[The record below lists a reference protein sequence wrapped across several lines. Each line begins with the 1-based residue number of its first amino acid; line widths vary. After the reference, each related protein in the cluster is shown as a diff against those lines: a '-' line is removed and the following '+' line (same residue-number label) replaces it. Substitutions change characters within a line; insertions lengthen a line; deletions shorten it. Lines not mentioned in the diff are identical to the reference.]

1 MKKFF
6 RREYLAQFKA
16 KYKKVI
22 GAIAVIVFFVTIYAL
37 ILPALTLDSNAA
49 NQTPGINTKQSG
61 SVDDNT
67 TSTSFSTENSD
78 SQAVSETN
86 VSSQDEQLVTT
97 DTTLNADDKNYQV
110 TADITAEAKLPKSV
124 ALEVNQVKPEEDT
137 YQSKLQKIQ
146 DTLSLN
152 TVANIR
158 LYDIAFMQGD
168 AEVEPSASVKVTI
181 TQKDNFEANKDNLKV
196 VHIKTDGSTEVLD
209 AEVAGDGNQVTTV
222 TFNSDS
228 FSDFALVDTSTSNDS
243 ILNSNGSSTGTDV
256 DASVGSTTETE
267 TTSQSYTVTFY
278 NDDSEITSTQIE
290 AGTAL
295 TILPETP
302 FKSGY
307 RFDHWENAETH
318 ETVTADTIVTSNL
331 TVKAVFTKI
340 SIYTVTVNYYY
351 HNNSA
356 NQDVTFDKEIFQL
369 EERDTPYQITPPT
382 STEVKR
388 EENSTLTAD
397 AIYYPQEAV
406 IELKSGDLAI
416 KDELD
421 GNIDGKVTINLQ
433 YVPYTAE
440 YTVHY
445 MLKNLTGDDYTEIQS
460 VTNHGVLGSTVR
472 SQVLS
477 YDYATFEKTEAT
489 KLTQSQGQNLYVYY
503 TRNSYTLSYNTN
515 GGSYIPYLTGL
526 YESKVSLT
534 DNVPTKTG
542 YTFVGWHEKEDL
554 SDTAKTSGTI
564 TLNSDK
570 TLYAEWKANTVNY
583 TIKYYKEVYNNATRK
598 TSYVYDS
605 AVSASGEVGA
615 TVQADKAP
623 ALTTVPTGYERESA
637 HGMNANSNVTIAAD
651 GTSVLK
657 VYYSLIRYTLVF
669 NLNNDSVS
677 SVPSYIKGHNYVRKI
692 TVPMTSGVISVNG
705 KTYTNSDY
713 QIEDVVLGQD
723 ISDLWPSD
731 TSSTSPEVYDSQTI
745 HSYTIGGWSST
756 TYYYNRLYFDYW
768 SSGNGNNKTKRYELT
783 EDLVENANDNH
794 VVTYQAYWTPTGK
807 PASVEYWLQ
816 QADGSYTKSD
826 TYSQSFI
833 RTGELFAK
841 ELFGY
846 TYLGLNQVP
855 SGNYRP
861 SQTTTNPYVY
871 RFYYNRN
878 SYNIDYYY
886 GSKRLETKNVLYEA
900 DINSPT
906 YNYTPERPS
915 GIDADYTWG
924 GWYTDAGLTVPYTFD
939 TMPSHNLVLYAKW
952 VAPTFNVT
960 FDLNGGDGVAPT
972 TQEVEKHKTATSV
985 ADPSRRYYNFDSW
998 YTAKEGGERYD
1009 WSRPVTSD
1017 TTLYA
1022 HWSLKPLTYTVRY
1035 LDADNNNNQLAADK
1049 TVTSPA
1055 LNYQQVVSESAL
1067 AITGYR
1073 PDANSKSVV
1082 LDYDADNNIITFYY
1096 TKKSA
1101 QVSYRVDYVLKDN
1114 PTVKVAESKSVTVD
1128 GSTISV
1134 KESAVT
1140 VDKGYLASQLGTTLE
1155 QLDDYYALTDVESL
1169 TLTSSSDNNVI
1180 TFYYV
1185 PYNTAHITVNYL
1197 DMDGNPIVG
1206 QEPLNTT
1213 RKKPSQYT
1221 VTHKTIS
1228 GYTYAQSKDSNGDKN
1243 KVNYKID
1250 KGDNITINLYYQKDL
1265 YIEAVSKEKNYDDI
1279 ALENSGLTDLKD
1291 SYKELLETGDSLT
1304 EISFTGSQIDA
1315 GSSAVTPSIALVSS
1329 STGKA
1334 RNYYYN
1340 IIYVAGTLTVNKQ
1353 PVTVIVNGQDKEK
1366 TYDGVAESISYDDLV
1381 INDSSGLYKESDIRF
1396 TGDKTLSATD
1406 AGTYNLTLQGKF
1418 TNRNANFEV
1427 TFQVSDGRLLIKSRP
1442 VILTSATA
1450 EKGYDGMALTA
1461 QTVTASEP
1469 TADTGFVTGEGLLY
1483 DVTGSQ
1489 TATGP
1494 SDNTFTYTAMNTA
1507 TKLSNY
1513 DIATVYGRLTVT
1525 PTVNIQKTKTDWT
1538 AMTGGKFEISKWNGN
1553 TWTSIDGVSD
1563 LTITST
1569 DGVTIPVGLN
1579 TGRYRIT
1586 ETAAPDGYVI
1596 LDNSV
1601 YFAVTESQAENGQSS
1616 FAISLTDENGN
1627 TISSLENVKVLEG
1640 NSSYSTRIQI
1650 ANETGKALPHTG
1662 GSGRMFYVLVGLAL
1676 MLVTLAYRQYQK
1688 HRERSDLP

>member
-49 NQTPGINTKQSG
+49 NQTPGINTEQSG
-61 SVDDNT
+61 SVGDNT

-97 DTTLNADDKNYQV
+97 DKTLIADDKNYQV
-110 TADITAEAKLPKSV
+110 TADITAEAKLPESV

-388 EENSTLTAD
+388 EEDSTLTAD
-397 AIYYPQEAV
+397 AIYYSQEAV

-445 MLKNLTGDDYTEIQS
+445 MLKNLTDDDYTEIQS
-460 VTNHGVLGSTVR
+460 VTNHGVLGSTV
-472 SQVLS
+472 SPQVLS

-489 KLTQSQGQNLYVYY
+489 KLTQSQGQDLYVYY

-515 GGSYIPYLTGL
+515 GGSYIPYQTGL

-542 YTFVGWHEKEDL
+542 YTFVGWHEKKDL

-564 TLNSDK
+564 TLDSDK

-583 TIKYYKEVYNNATRK
+583 TINYYKEVYNNATRK

-605 AVSASGEVGA
+605 AVSASGKVGT
-615 TVQADKAP
+615 TVQANQAP

-637 HGMNANSNVTIAAD
+637 YGMNANSNVTIAAD

-657 VYYSLIRYTLVF
+657 VYYSLIRYTFVF
-669 NLNNDSVS
+669 NLNGTLFNVN
-677 SVPSYIKGHNYVRKI
+677 SYPVGS
-692 TVPMTSGVISVNG
+692 TSGSMTVNG
-705 KTYTNSDY
+705 TSYTSSQYRISN
-713 QIEDVVLGQD
+713 VVLGQD
-723 ISDLWPSD
+723 ISSQWP
-731 TSSTSPEVYDSQTI
+731 TSVNSVTSW
-745 HSYTIGGWSST
+745 GT
-756 TYYYNRLYFDYW
+756 TYQFKGWYN
-768 SSGNGNNKTKRYELT
+768 SSDRKFYVTKRYE
-783 EDLVENANDNH
+783 
-794 VVTYQAYWTPTGK
+794 VTKDMIEKGMNTNNEKTFVAYWQSGLSLYYVNYYLQDADNT
-807 PASVEYWLQ
+807 SV
-816 QADGSYTKSD
+816 YTNSS
-826 TYSQSFI
+826 YSQSLY
-833 RTGELFAK
+833 RSNDSL
-841 ELFGY
+841 
-846 TYLGLNQVP
+846 
-855 SGNYRP
+855 SGKDIDGFTLR
-861 SQTTTNPYVY
+861 TTTPVGYYSSGYRNDNGDNTNNYYY
-871 RFYYNRN
+871 RFYYDRN
-878 SYNIDYYY
+878 TYSIDYYY
-886 GSKRLETKNVLYEA
+886 NGSNINTISSIPFEQN
-900 DINSPT
+900 INSST

-972 TQEVEKHKTATSV
+972 KQEVEKYKTATSV
-985 ADPSRRYYNFDSW
+985 ADPSRQYYNFDGW

-1009 WSRPVTSD
+1009 WSQPVTSD

-1049 TVTSPA
+1049 TVTSSA
-1055 LNYQQVVSESAL
+1055 LNYQQVISESAL
-1067 AITGYR
+1067 AITGYH
-1073 PDANSKSVV
+1073 PDANSKSVE
-1082 LDYDADNNIITFYY
+1082 LDYDADHNIITFYY

-1101 QVSYRVDYVLKDN
+1101 QVSYCVDYVLKDN

-1140 VDKGYLASQLGTTLE
+1140 VDKGYLAKQLDTTPE

-1169 TLTSSSDNNVI
+1169 TLTSSSDKNVI

-1265 YIEAVSKEKNYDDI
+1265 YIEAVSKEKNYDGI

-1304 EISFTGSQIDA
+1304 GISFTGSQIDA

-1353 PVTVIVNGQDKEK
+1353 SVTVIVKGQDKEK

-1381 INDSSGLYKESDIRF
+1381 INDSSRLYKESDIRF

-1418 TNRNANFEV
+1418 TNSNANFEV
-1427 TFQVSDGRLLIKSRP
+1427 TFQVSDGRLLIKPRP

-1489 TATGP
+1489 TDTGS
-1494 SDNTFTYTAMNTA
+1494 SDNTFTYTAMNAA

-1538 AMTGGKFEISKWNGN
+1538 ALTGGKFEISKWNGN

-1596 LDNSV
+1596 LDSSV

-1627 TISSLENVKVLEG
+1627 TISSLENVKVLKG

>member
-49 NQTPGINTKQSG
+49 NQTPGINTEQSG
-61 SVDDNT
+61 SVGDNT

-97 DTTLNADDKNYQV
+97 DKTLIADDKNYQV
-110 TADITAEAKLPKSV
+110 TADITAEAKLPESV

-181 TQKDNFEANKDNLKV
+181 TQKDNFETNKDNLKV

-228 FSDFALVDTSTSNDS
+228 FSDFALVDTSTSDDS
-243 ILNSNGSSTGTDV
+243 ILNSSSTGTDV
-256 DASVGSTTETE
+256 DASVESTTETE

-290 AGTAL
+290 AGKAL

-331 TVKAVFTKI
+331 TVKAVFTEI

-356 NQDVTFDKEIFQL
+356 NQDITFDKEIFQL

-388 EENSTLTAD
+388 EKDSILTAD

-445 MLKNLTGDDYTEIQS
+445 MLKNLTDDDYTEIQS

-542 YTFVGWHEKEDL
+542 YTFVGWHEKKDL

-564 TLNSDK
+564 TLDSDK

-583 TIKYYKEVYNNATRK
+583 TINYYKEVYNNATRK

-605 AVSASGEVGA
+605 AVSASGKVGT
-615 TVQADKAP
+615 TVQAGEAP
-623 ALTTVPTGYERESA
+623 ALKTVPTGYKRESA
-637 HGMNANSNVTIAAD
+637 YGMNANSNVTIAAD

-657 VYYSLIRYTLVF
+657 VYYSLIRYTFVF
-669 NLNNDSVS
+669 NLNGTLLNVN
-677 SVPSYIKGHNYVRKI
+677 SYPVGS
-692 TVPMTSGVISVNG
+692 TSGSMTVNG
-705 KTYTNSDY
+705 TSYTSSQYRISN
-713 QIEDVVLGQD
+713 VVLGQD
-723 ISDLWPSD
+723 ISSQWP
-731 TSSTSPEVYDSQTI
+731 TSVNSVTSW
-745 HSYTIGGWSST
+745 GT
-756 TYYYNRLYFDYW
+756 TYQFKGWYN
-768 SSGNGNNKTKRYELT
+768 SSDGIFYVTKRYE
-783 EDLVENANDNH
+783 
-794 VVTYQAYWTPTGK
+794 VTKDMIEKGMNTNNEKTFVAYWQSGLSLYYVNYYLQDADNT
-807 PASVEYWLQ
+807 SV
-816 QADGSYTKSD
+816 YTNSS
-826 TYSQSFI
+826 YSQSLY
-833 RTGELFAK
+833 RS
-841 ELFGY
+841 
-846 TYLGLNQVP
+846 NDSV
-855 SGNYRP
+855 SGKDIDGFTLR
-861 SQTTTNPYVY
+861 TTTPVGYYNSGYRNDNGYNTNNYYY
-871 RFYYNRN
+871 RFYYDRN
-878 SYNIDYYY
+878 TYSIDYYY
-886 GSKRLETKNVLYEA
+886 NGSNINTISSIPFEQN
-900 DINSPT
+900 INSST

-985 ADPSRRYYNFDSW
+985 ADPSRRYYNFDGW

-1035 LDADNNNNQLAADK
+1035 LDSDNKNNQLAADK

-1055 LNYQQVVSESAL
+1055 LNYKQVVSESAL
-1067 AITGYR
+1067 AITGYH
-1073 PDANSKSVV
+1073 PDASSKSVE
-1082 LDYDADNNIITFYY
+1082 LDYDADHNIITFYY

-1140 VDKGYLASQLGTTLE
+1140 VDKGYLAKQLDTTPE

-1169 TLTSSSDNNVI
+1169 TLTSSSDKNVI

-1185 PYNTAHITVNYL
+1185 PYDTAHITVNYL

-1228 GYTYAQSKDSNGDKN
+1228 GYTYAKSEDSNGDKN

-1265 YIEAVSKEKNYDDI
+1265 YIEAVSKEKNYDGI

-1304 EISFTGSQIDA
+1304 GISFTGSQIDA
-1315 GSSAVTPSIALVSS
+1315 GSSAVTPKIALVSS

-1340 IIYVAGTLTVNKQ
+1340 IIYVAGTLTVK
-1353 PVTVIVNGQDKEK
+1353 P
-1366 TYDGVAESISYDDLV
+1366 
-1381 INDSSGLYKESDIRF
+1381 
-1396 TGDKTLSATD
+1396 
-1406 AGTYNLTLQGKF
+1406 
-1418 TNRNANFEV
+1418 
-1427 TFQVSDGRLLIKSRP
+1427 RP

-1469 TADTGFVTGEGLLY
+1469 TTDTGFVTGEGLLY

-1489 TATGP
+1489 TATSS
-1494 SDNTFTYTAMNTA
+1494 SDNTFTYTAMNAA

-1538 AMTGGKFEISKWNGN
+1538 ALTGGKFEISKWNGN

-1596 LDNSV
+1596 LDSSV

-1627 TISSLENVKVLEG
+1627 TISSLENVKVLKG

>member
-6 RREYLAQFKA
+6 RREYLVQFKA

-22 GAIAVIVFFVTIYAL
+22 GAIAVIVVFVTTYAL

-49 NQTPGINTKQSG
+49 NQTPGINTEQSG

-67 TSTSFSTENSD
+67 TSTENSD

-97 DTTLNADDKNYQV
+97 DTTLIADDKNYQV
-110 TADITAEAKLPKSV
+110 TADITAEAKLPESV
-124 ALEVNQVKPEEDT
+124 ALEVNQVKPEDDT

-181 TQKDNFEANKDNLKV
+181 TQKDSFEANKDNLKV

-228 FSDFALVDTSTSNDS
+228 FSDFALVDTSTSDDS
-243 ILNSNGSSTGTDV
+243 ILNSSSTGTDV
-256 DASVGSTTETE
+256 DASVESTTETE

-318 ETVTADTIVTSNL
+318 ETVTADTIVTSDL
-331 TVKAVFTKI
+331 TVKAVFTEI

-388 EENSTLTAD
+388 EEDSTLTAD

-440 YTVHY
+440 YTVYY

-460 VTNHGVLGSTVR
+460 VTNHGVLGSTV
-472 SQVLS
+472 SPQVLS
-477 YDYATFEKTEAT
+477 YDYAIFEKTEAT

-515 GGSYIPYLTGL
+515 GGSYIPYQTGL

-564 TLNSDK
+564 TLDSDK

-583 TIKYYKEVYNNATRK
+583 TINYYKEVYNNATGT

-605 AVSASGEVGA
+605 AVSASGKVGA
-615 TVQADKAP
+615 TVQADEAP
-623 ALTTVPTGYERESA
+623 DLTTVPTGYERESA
-637 HGMNANSNVTIAAD
+637 YGMNANSNVTIAAD

-657 VYYSLIRYTLVF
+657 VYYSLVRYTFVF
-669 NLNNDSVS
+669 NLNGTLLNVN
-677 SVPSYIKGHNYVRKI
+677 SYQVGS
-692 TVPMTSGVISVNG
+692 TSGSMTVNG
-705 KTYTNSDY
+705 TSYTSSQYRISN
-713 QIEDVVLGQD
+713 VVLGQD
-723 ISDLWPSD
+723 ISSQWP
-731 TSSTSPEVYDSQTI
+731 TSVNSVTS
-745 HSYTIGGWSST
+745 GRT
-756 TYYYNRLYFDYW
+756 TYQFKGWYN
-768 SSGNGNNKTKRYELT
+768 SSDRIFYVTKRYE
-783 EDLVENANDNH
+783 
-794 VVTYQAYWTPTGK
+794 VTKDMIEKGMNTNNEKTFVAYWQSGLSLYYVNYYLQDADNT
-807 PASVEYWLQ
+807 SV
-816 QADGSYTKSD
+816 YTNSS
-826 TYSQSFI
+826 YSQSLY
-833 RTGELFAK
+833 RSNDSL
-841 ELFGY
+841 
-846 TYLGLNQVP
+846 
-855 SGNYRP
+855 SGKDIDGFTLR
-861 SQTTTNPYVY
+861 TTTPAGYYSSGYWNDNGYNTNNYYY
-871 RFYYNRN
+871 RFYYDRN
-878 SYNIDYYY
+878 TYSIDYYY
-886 GSKRLETKNVLYEA
+886 NGSNINTISSIPFEQN
-900 DINSPT
+900 INSST

-972 TQEVEKHKTATSV
+972 TQEVEKYKTATSV
-985 ADPSRRYYNFDSW
+985 ADPSRQYYNFDGW

-1009 WSRPVTSD
+1009 WSQPVTSD

-1101 QVSYRVDYVLKDN
+1101 QVSYRVDYVLQDN

-1140 VDKGYLASQLGTTLE
+1140 VDKGYLASQLGTMPE

-1185 PYNTAHITVNYL
+1185 PYDTAHITVNYL

-1206 QEPLNTT
+1206 QAPLNTT

-1228 GYTYAQSKDSNGDKN
+1228 GYTYAQSEDSNGDKN

-1265 YIEAVSKEKNYDDI
+1265 YIEAVSKEKNYDGI

-1291 SYKELLETGDSLT
+1291 SYKELLETDDSLT
-1304 EISFTGSQIDA
+1304 GISFTGSQIDA

-1418 TNRNANFEV
+1418 TNSNANFEV
-1427 TFQVSDGRLLIKSRP
+1427 TFQVSDGRLLIKPRP

-1489 TATGP
+1489 TATGS
-1494 SDNTFTYTAMNTA
+1494 SDNTFTYTAMNAA

-1513 DIATVYGRLTVT
+1513 NIATVYGRLTVT

-1538 AMTGGKFEISKWNGN
+1538 ALTGGKFEISNWNGN

-1627 TISSLENVKVLEG
+1627 TISNLENVKVLEG

-1662 GSGRMFYVLVGLAL
+1662 GSGRMFYVLAGLAL

>member
-49 NQTPGINTKQSG
+49 NQTPGINTEQSG

-67 TSTSFSTENSD
+67 TSTSLSTENSD

-97 DTTLNADDKNYQV
+97 DTTLIADNKNYQV
-110 TADITAEAKLPKSV
+110 TADITAEAKLPESV
-124 ALEVNQVKPEEDT
+124 ALEVNQVKPEDDT

-146 DTLSLN
+146 DTLPLN

-228 FSDFALVDTSTSNDS
+228 FSDFALVDTSTSDDS

-318 ETVTADTIVTSNL
+318 ETVTADTIVTSDL
-331 TVKAVFTKI
+331 TVKAVFTEI

-388 EENSTLTAD
+388 EEDSTLTAD

-445 MLKNLTGDDYTEIQS
+445 MLKNLTDDDYTEIQS

-472 SQVLS
+472 PQVLS
-477 YDYATFEKTEAT
+477 YDYAIFEKTEAT

-564 TLNSDK
+564 TLDSDK

-583 TIKYYKEVYNNATRK
+583 TINYYKEVYNNATRK

-605 AVSASGEVGA
+605 AVSASGKVGT
-615 TVQADKAP
+615 TVQADQAP
-623 ALTTVPTGYERESA
+623 ALTTVPTGYKRESA
-637 HGMNANSNVTIAAD
+637 YGMNANSNVTIAAD

-657 VYYSLIRYTLVF
+657 VYYSLVRYTFVF
-669 NLNNDSVS
+669 NLNGTLLNVN
-677 SVPSYIKGHNYVRKI
+677 SYPVGS
-692 TVPMTSGVISVNG
+692 TSGSMTVNG
-705 KTYTNSDY
+705 TSYTSSQYRISN
-713 QIEDVVLGQD
+713 VVLGQD
-723 ISDLWPSD
+723 ISSQWP
-731 TSSTSPEVYDSQTI
+731 TSVNSVTS
-745 HSYTIGGWSST
+745 GKT
-756 TYYYNRLYFDYW
+756 TYQFKGWYN
-768 SSGNGNNKTKRYELT
+768 SSDRIFYVTKRYE
-783 EDLVENANDNH
+783 
-794 VVTYQAYWTPTGK
+794 VTKDMIEKGMNTNNEKTFVAYWQSGLSLYYVNYYLQDAHNT
-807 PASVEYWLQ
+807 SV
-816 QADGSYTKSD
+816 YTNSL
-826 TYSQSFI
+826 YSQSFY
-833 RTGELFAK
+833 RSNDSL
-841 ELFGY
+841 
-846 TYLGLNQVP
+846 
-855 SGNYRP
+855 SGKNIDGFTLR
-861 SQTTTNPYVY
+861 TTTPVGYYSSGYGNDNGYNTNNYYY
-871 RFYYNRN
+871 RFYYDRN
-878 SYNIDYYY
+878 TYSIDYYY
-886 GSKRLETKNVLYEA
+886 NGSNINTISRIPFEQN
-900 DINSPT
+900 INSST

-972 TQEVEKHKTATSV
+972 TQEVKKYKTATSV
-985 ADPSRRYYNFDSW
+985 ADPSRQYYNFDGW

-1009 WSRPVTSD
+1009 WSQPVTSD

-1049 TVTSPA
+1049 TVTSSA
-1055 LNYQQVVSESAL
+1055 LNYQQVISESAL

-1128 GSTISV
+1128 GSTISI

-1140 VDKGYLASQLGTTLE
+1140 VDKGYLAKQLDTTPE
-1155 QLDDYYALTDVESL
+1155 QLDDYYALTDVERL

-1185 PYNTAHITVNYL
+1185 PYDTAHITVNYL

-1228 GYTYAQSKDSNGDKN
+1228 GYTYAQSEDSNGDKN

-1265 YIEAVSKEKNYDDI
+1265 YIEAVSKEKNYDGI
-1279 ALENSGLTDLKD
+1279 ALENSGLADLKD
-1291 SYKELLETGDSLT
+1291 SYKELLETDDSLT
-1304 EISFTGSQIDA
+1304 GISFTGSQIDA

-1353 PVTVIVNGQDKEK
+1353 SVTVIVNGQDKEK

-1418 TNRNANFEV
+1418 TNSNANFEV
-1427 TFQVSDGRLLIKSRP
+1427 TFQVSDGRLLIKPRP

-1461 QTVTASEP
+1461 QTVTASEL

-1489 TATGP
+1489 TATGS
-1494 SDNTFTYTAMNTA
+1494 SDNTFTYTAMNAA

-1538 AMTGGKFEISKWNGN
+1538 ALTGGKFEISKWNGN

-1601 YFAVTESQAENGQSS
+1601 YFAVTESQTENGQSS

>member
-49 NQTPGINTKQSG
+49 NQTPGINTEQSG

-67 TSTSFSTENSD
+67 TSTSLSTENSD

-97 DTTLNADDKNYQV
+97 DTTLIADDKNYQV
-110 TADITAEAKLPKSV
+110 TADITAEAKLPESV
-124 ALEVNQVKPEEDT
+124 ALEVNQVKPEDDT

-146 DTLSLN
+146 DTLPLN

-228 FSDFALVDTSTSNDS
+228 FSDFALVDTSTSDDS

-318 ETVTADTIVTSNL
+318 ETVTADTIVTSDL
-331 TVKAVFTKI
+331 TVKAVFTEI

-388 EENSTLTAD
+388 EEDSTLTAD

-445 MLKNLTGDDYTEIQS
+445 MLKNLTDDDYTEIQS

-472 SQVLS
+472 PQVLS
-477 YDYATFEKTEAT
+477 YDYAIFEKTEAT

-564 TLNSDK
+564 TLDSDK

-583 TIKYYKEVYNNATRK
+583 TINYYKEVYNNATRK

-605 AVSASGEVGA
+605 AVSASGKVGT
-615 TVQADKAP
+615 TVQADQAP
-623 ALTTVPTGYERESA
+623 ALTTVPTGYKRESA
-637 HGMNANSNVTIAAD
+637 YGMNANSNVTIAAD

-657 VYYSLIRYTLVF
+657 VYYSLIRYTFVF
-669 NLNNDSVS
+669 NLNGTLLDVN
-677 SVPSYIKGHNYVRKI
+677 SYPVGS
-692 TVPMTSGVISVNG
+692 TSGSMTVNG
-705 KTYTNSDY
+705 TSYTSSQYRISN
-713 QIEDVVLGQD
+713 VVLGQD
-723 ISDLWPSD
+723 ISSQWP
-731 TSSTSPEVYDSQTI
+731 TSVNSVTS
-745 HSYTIGGWSST
+745 GKT
-756 TYYYNRLYFDYW
+756 TYQFKGWYN
-768 SSGNGNNKTKRYELT
+768 SSDRIFYVTKRYE
-783 EDLVENANDNH
+783 
-794 VVTYQAYWTPTGK
+794 VTKDMIEKGMNTNNEKTFVAYWQSGLSLYYVNYYLQDAHNT
-807 PASVEYWLQ
+807 SV
-816 QADGSYTKSD
+816 YTNSL
-826 TYSQSFI
+826 YSQSFY
-833 RTGELFAK
+833 RSNDSL
-841 ELFGY
+841 
-846 TYLGLNQVP
+846 
-855 SGNYRP
+855 SGKNIDGFTLR
-861 SQTTTNPYVY
+861 TTTPVGYYSSGYGNDNGYNTNNYYY
-871 RFYYNRN
+871 RFYYDRN
-878 SYNIDYYY
+878 TYSIDYYY
-886 GSKRLETKNVLYEA
+886 NGSNINTISRIPFEQN
-900 DINSPT
+900 INSST

-972 TQEVEKHKTATSV
+972 TQEVKKYKTATSV
-985 ADPSRRYYNFDSW
+985 ADPSRQYYNFDGW

-1009 WSRPVTSD
+1009 WSQPVTSD

-1049 TVTSPA
+1049 TVTSSA
-1055 LNYQQVVSESAL
+1055 LNYQQVISESAL

-1101 QVSYRVDYVLKDN
+1101 QVFYRVDYVLKDN

-1140 VDKGYLASQLGTTLE
+1140 VDKGYLAKQLDTTPE
-1155 QLDDYYALTDVESL
+1155 QLDDYYALTDVERL

-1185 PYNTAHITVNYL
+1185 PYDTAHITVNYL

-1265 YIEAVSKEKNYDDI
+1265 YIEAVSKEKNYDGI

-1291 SYKELLETGDSLT
+1291 SYKELLETDDSLT
-1304 EISFTGSQIDA
+1304 GISFTGSQIDA

-1353 PVTVIVNGQDKEK
+1353 SVTVIVNGQDKEK

-1418 TNRNANFEV
+1418 TNSNANFEV
-1427 TFQVSDGRLLIKSRP
+1427 TFQVSDGRLLIKPRP

-1489 TATGP
+1489 TATGS
-1494 SDNTFTYTAMNTA
+1494 SDNTFTYTAMNAA

-1538 AMTGGKFEISKWNGN
+1538 ALTGGKFEISKWNGN

-1596 LDNSV
+1596 LDSSV
-1601 YFAVTESQAENGQSS
+1601 YFAVTESQTENGQSS

>member
-49 NQTPGINTKQSG
+49 NQTPGINTEQSG

-388 EENSTLTAD
+388 EKDSILTAD

-445 MLKNLTGDDYTEIQS
+445 MLKNLTDDDYTEIQS

-542 YTFVGWHEKEDL
+542 YTFVGWHEKKDL

-564 TLNSDK
+564 TLDSDK

-583 TIKYYKEVYNNATRK
+583 TINYYKEVYNNATRK

-605 AVSASGEVGA
+605 AVSASGKVGT
-615 TVQADKAP
+615 TVQAGEAP
-623 ALTTVPTGYERESA
+623 ALKTVPTGYKRESSY
-637 HGMNANSNVTIAAD
+637 GMNANSNVTIAAD

-657 VYYSLIRYTLVF
+657 VYYSLIRYTFVF
-669 NLNNDSVS
+669 NLNGTLLNVN
-677 SVPSYIKGHNYVRKI
+677 SYPVGS
-692 TVPMTSGVISVNG
+692 TSGSMTVNG
-705 KTYTNSDY
+705 TSYTSSQYRISN
-713 QIEDVVLGQD
+713 VVLGQD
-723 ISDLWPSD
+723 ISSQWP
-731 TSSTSPEVYDSQTI
+731 TSVNSVTSW
-745 HSYTIGGWSST
+745 GT
-756 TYYYNRLYFDYW
+756 TYQFKGWYN
-768 SSGNGNNKTKRYELT
+768 SSDGIFYVTKRYE
-783 EDLVENANDNH
+783 
-794 VVTYQAYWTPTGK
+794 VTKDMIEKGMNTNNEKTFVAYWQSGLSLYYVNYYLQDADNT
-807 PASVEYWLQ
+807 SV
-816 QADGSYTKSD
+816 YTNSS
-826 TYSQSFI
+826 YSQSLY
-833 RTGELFAK
+833 RS
-841 ELFGY
+841 
-846 TYLGLNQVP
+846 NDSV
-855 SGNYRP
+855 SGKDIDGFTLR
-861 SQTTTNPYVY
+861 TTTPVGYYNSGYRNDNGYNTNNYYY
-871 RFYYNRN
+871 RFYYDRN
-878 SYNIDYYY
+878 TYSIDYYY
-886 GSKRLETKNVLYEA
+886 NGSNINTISSIPFEQN
-900 DINSPT
+900 INSST

-985 ADPSRRYYNFDSW
+985 ADPSRRYYNFDGW

-1035 LDADNNNNQLAADK
+1035 LDSDNKNNQLAADK

-1055 LNYQQVVSESAL
+1055 LNYKQVVSESAL
-1067 AITGYR
+1067 AITGYH
-1073 PDANSKSVV
+1073 PDASSKSVE
-1082 LDYDADNNIITFYY
+1082 LDYDADHNIITFYY

-1140 VDKGYLASQLGTTLE
+1140 VDKGYLAKQLDTTPE

-1169 TLTSSSDNNVI
+1169 TLTSSSDKNVI

-1185 PYNTAHITVNYL
+1185 PYDTAHITVNYL

-1228 GYTYAQSKDSNGDKN
+1228 GYTYAKSEDSNGDKN

-1265 YIEAVSKEKNYDDI
+1265 YIEAVSKEKNYDGI

-1304 EISFTGSQIDA
+1304 GISFTGSQIDA
-1315 GSSAVTPSIALVSS
+1315 GSSAVTPKIALVSS

-1353 PVTVIVNGQDKEK
+1353 SVTVIVNGQDKEK
-1366 TYDGVAESISYDDLV
+1366 TYDGVAKSISYDDLV

-1418 TNRNANFEV
+1418 TNSNANFEV
-1427 TFQVSDGRLLIKSRP
+1427 TFQVSDGRLLIKPRP

-1489 TATGP
+1489 TATGS
-1494 SDNTFTYTAMNTA
+1494 SDNTFTYTAMNAA

-1538 AMTGGKFEISKWNGN
+1538 ALTGGKFEISKWNGN

>member
-22 GAIAVIVFFVTIYAL
+22 GAIAVIVVFVTTYAL

-49 NQTPGINTKQSG
+49 NQTPGINTEQSG

-67 TSTSFSTENSD
+67 TSTSLSTENSD

-97 DTTLNADDKNYQV
+97 DTTLIADDKNYQV
-110 TADITAEAKLPKSV
+110 TADITAEAKLPESV
-124 ALEVNQVKPEEDT
+124 ALEVNQVKPEDDT

-146 DTLSLN
+146 DTLPLN

-228 FSDFALVDTSTSNDS
+228 FSDFALVDTSTSDDS

-318 ETVTADTIVTSNL
+318 ETVTADTIVTSDL
-331 TVKAVFTKI
+331 TVKAVFTEI

-388 EENSTLTAD
+388 EEDSTLTAD

-445 MLKNLTGDDYTEIQS
+445 MLKNLTDDDYTEIQS
-460 VTNHGVLGSTVR
+460 VTNHGVLGSTV
-472 SQVLS
+472 SPQVLS
-477 YDYATFEKTEAT
+477 YDYAIFEKTEAT

-564 TLNSDK
+564 TLDSDK

-583 TIKYYKEVYNNATRK
+583 TINYYKEVYNNATRK

-605 AVSASGEVGA
+605 AVSASGKVGT
-615 TVQADKAP
+615 TVQADQAP
-623 ALTTVPTGYERESA
+623 ALTTVPTGYKRESA
-637 HGMNANSNVTIAAD
+637 YGMNANSNVTIAAD

-657 VYYSLIRYTLVF
+657 VYYSLVRYTFVF
-669 NLNNDSVS
+669 NLNGTLLDVN
-677 SVPSYIKGHNYVRKI
+677 SYQVGS
-692 TVPMTSGVISVNG
+692 TSGSMTVNG
-705 KTYTNSDY
+705 TSYTSSQYRISN
-713 QIEDVVLGQD
+713 VVLGQD
-723 ISDLWPSD
+723 ISSQWP
-731 TSSTSPEVYDSQTI
+731 TSVNSVTS
-745 HSYTIGGWSST
+745 GKT
-756 TYYYNRLYFDYW
+756 TYQFKGWYNSSDRIYYV
-768 SSGNGNNKTKRYELT
+768 TKRYE
-783 EDLVENANDNH
+783 
-794 VVTYQAYWTPTGK
+794 VTKDMIEKGMNTNNEKTFVAYWQSGLSLYYVNYYLQDAHNT
-807 PASVEYWLQ
+807 SV
-816 QADGSYTKSD
+816 YTNSL
-826 TYSQSFI
+826 YSQSFY
-833 RTGELFAK
+833 RSNDSL
-841 ELFGY
+841 
-846 TYLGLNQVP
+846 
-855 SGNYRP
+855 SGKNIDGFTLR
-861 SQTTTNPYVY
+861 TTTPAGYYSSGYGNDNGYNTNNYYY
-871 RFYYNRN
+871 RFYYDRN
-878 SYNIDYYY
+878 TYSIDYYY
-886 GSKRLETKNVLYEA
+886 NGSNINTISRIPFEQN
-900 DINSPT
+900 INSST

-972 TQEVEKHKTATSV
+972 TQEVKKYKTATSV
-985 ADPSRRYYNFDSW
+985 ADPSRQYYNFDGW

-1009 WSRPVTSD
+1009 WSQPVTSD

-1067 AITGYR
+1067 AITGYH

-1128 GSTISV
+1128 GSTILV

-1291 SYKELLETGDSLT
+1291 SYKDLLETGDSLT
-1304 EISFTGSQIDA
+1304 GISFTGSQIDA

-1427 TFQVSDGRLLIKSRP
+1427 TFQVSDGRLLIKPRP

-1461 QTVTASEP
+1461 RTVTASEP

>member
-22 GAIAVIVFFVTIYAL
+22 GAIAVIVVFVTTYAL

-49 NQTPGINTKQSG
+49 NQTPGINTEQSG

-67 TSTSFSTENSD
+67 TSTSLSTENSD

-97 DTTLNADDKNYQV
+97 DTTLIADDKNYQV
-110 TADITAEAKLPKSV
+110 TADITAEAKLPESV
-124 ALEVNQVKPEEDT
+124 ALEVNQVKPEDDT

-146 DTLSLN
+146 DTLPLN

-228 FSDFALVDTSTSNDS
+228 FSDFALVDTSTSDDS

-318 ETVTADTIVTSNL
+318 ETVTADTIVTSDL
-331 TVKAVFTKI
+331 TVKAVFTEI

-388 EENSTLTAD
+388 EEDSTLTAD

-445 MLKNLTGDDYTEIQS
+445 MLKNLTDDDYTEIQS

-472 SQVLS
+472 PQVLS
-477 YDYATFEKTEAT
+477 YDYAIFEKTEAT

-564 TLNSDK
+564 TLDSDK

-583 TIKYYKEVYNNATRK
+583 TINYYKEVYNNATRK

-605 AVSASGEVGA
+605 AVSASGKVGT
-615 TVQADKAP
+615 TVQADQAP
-623 ALTTVPTGYERESA
+623 ALTTVPTGYKRESA
-637 HGMNANSNVTIAAD
+637 YGMNANSNVTIAAD

-657 VYYSLIRYTLVF
+657 VYYSLVRYTFVF
-669 NLNNDSVS
+669 NLNGTLLDVNSNQVGS
-677 SVPSYIKGHNYVRKI
+677 
-692 TVPMTSGVISVNG
+692 TSGSMTVNG
-705 KTYTNSDY
+705 TSYTSSQYRISN
-713 QIEDVVLGQD
+713 VVLGQD
-723 ISDLWPSD
+723 ISSQWP
-731 TSSTSPEVYDSQTI
+731 TSVNSVTS
-745 HSYTIGGWSST
+745 GKT
-756 TYYYNRLYFDYW
+756 TYQFKGWYNSSDRIYYV
-768 SSGNGNNKTKRYELT
+768 TKRYE
-783 EDLVENANDNH
+783 
-794 VVTYQAYWTPTGK
+794 VTKDMIEKGMNTNNEKTFVAYWQSGLSLYYVNYYLQDAHNT
-807 PASVEYWLQ
+807 SV
-816 QADGSYTKSD
+816 YTNSS
-826 TYSQSFI
+826 YSQS
-833 RTGELFAK
+833 L
-841 ELFGY
+841 
-846 TYLGLNQVP
+846 YLSNGSLR
-855 SGNYRP
+855 GKDIDGFTLR
-861 SQTTTNPYVY
+861 TTTPKGYYNSGYQDDNGYNTNNYYY
-871 RFYYNRN
+871 RFYYDRN
-878 SYNIDYYY
+878 TYSIDYYY
-886 GSKRLETKNVLYEA
+886 NGSNINTISSIPFEQN
-900 DINSPT
+900 INSST

-972 TQEVEKHKTATSV
+972 TQEVEKYKTATSV
-985 ADPSRRYYNFDSW
+985 ADPSRQYYNFDGW

-1009 WSRPVTSD
+1009 WSQPVTSD

-1055 LNYQQVVSESAL
+1055 LNYQQVISESAL

-1128 GSTISV
+1128 GSTILV

-1265 YIEAVSKEKNYDDI
+1265 YIEAVSKEKNYDGI

-1291 SYKELLETGDSLT
+1291 SYKDLLETGDSLT
-1304 EISFTGSQIDA
+1304 GISFTGSQIDA

-1418 TNRNANFEV
+1418 TNSNANFEV
-1427 TFQVSDGRLLIKSRP
+1427 TFQVSDGRLLIKPRP

-1461 QTVTASEP
+1461 RTVTASEP
-1469 TADTGFVTGEGLLY
+1469 TADKGFVTGEGLLY

-1489 TATGP
+1489 TATGS

-1538 AMTGGKFEISKWNGN
+1538 ALTGGKFEISKWNGN

>member
-22 GAIAVIVFFVTIYAL
+22 GAIAVIVVFVTTYAL

-49 NQTPGINTKQSG
+49 NQTPGINTEQSG

-67 TSTSFSTENSD
+67 TSTSLSTENSD

-97 DTTLNADDKNYQV
+97 DTTLIADDKNYQV
-110 TADITAEAKLPKSV
+110 TADITAEAKLPESV
-124 ALEVNQVKPEEDT
+124 ALEVNQVKPEDDT

-181 TQKDNFEANKDNLKV
+181 TQKDSFEANKDNLKV

-228 FSDFALVDTSTSNDS
+228 FSDFALVDTSTSDDS

-256 DASVGSTTETE
+256 DASVESTTETE

-318 ETVTADTIVTSNL
+318 ETVTADTIVTSDL
-331 TVKAVFTKI
+331 TVKAVFTEI

-388 EENSTLTAD
+388 EEDSTLTAD

-460 VTNHGVLGSTVR
+460 VINHGVLGSTV
-472 SQVLS
+472 SPQVLS
-477 YDYATFEKTEAT
+477 YDYAIFEKTEAT

-515 GGSYIPYLTGL
+515 GGSHIPYQTGL

-564 TLNSDK
+564 TLDSDK

-583 TIKYYKEVYNNATRK
+583 TINYYKEVYNNATGT

-605 AVSASGEVGA
+605 AVSASGKVGT
-615 TVQADKAP
+615 TVQADEAP

-637 HGMNANSNVTIAAD
+637 YGMNANSNVTIAAD

-657 VYYSLIRYTLVF
+657 VYYSLVRYTFVF
-669 NLNNDSVS
+669 NLNG
-677 SVPSYIKGHNYVRKI
+677 PYY
-692 TVPMTSGVISVNG
+692 
-705 KTYTNSDY
+705 YTNGFSTGRISKNGSDY
-713 QIEDVVLGQD
+713 YNSNYTIQNVVLGQD
-723 ISDLWPSD
+723 ISSQWPSGDDVTD
-731 TSSTSPEVYDSQTI
+731 TYNYYSFV
-745 HSYTIGGWSST
+745 GWSSNT
-756 TYYYNRLYFDYW
+756 TTVLFVTRRHEVTEDMILGADSSNRKTYTANWQTGLITKQVDYYLQSANDPNVYELSSKYSQFYNSQANTMLNPKNIAGFTITETPSGYSNSTGYYYGSTY
-768 SSGNGNNKTKRYELT
+768 
-783 EDLVENANDNH
+783 
-794 VVTYQAYWTPTGK
+794 VV
-807 PASVEYWLQ
+807 
-816 QADGSYTKSD
+816 DH
-826 TYSQSFI
+826 
-833 RTGELFAK
+833 
-841 ELFGY
+841 
-846 TYLGLNQVP
+846 
-855 SGNYRP
+855 
-861 SQTTTNPYVY
+861 Y
-871 RFYYNRN
+871 RFYYTRN
-878 SYNIDYYY
+878 TYSIDYYN
-886 GSKRLETKNVLYEA
+886 GSNINTISSIPFEQN
-900 DINSPT
+900 INSST

-972 TQEVEKHKTATSV
+972 TQEVEKYKTATSV
-985 ADPSRRYYNFDSW
+985 ADPSRQYYNFDGW

-1009 WSRPVTSD
+1009 WSQPVTSD
-1017 TTLYA
+1017 TKLYA

-1049 TVTSPA
+1049 TVTGPA

-1073 PDANSKSVV
+1073 PDVNSKSVV

-1101 QVSYRVDYVLKDN
+1101 QVSYRVDYVLQDN

-1140 VDKGYLASQLGTTLE
+1140 VDKDYLAKQLDMTPE

-1185 PYNTAHITVNYL
+1185 PYDTAHITVNYL

-1228 GYTYAQSKDSNGDKN
+1228 GYTYAQSEDSNGDKN

-1265 YIEAVSKEKNYDDI
+1265 YIEAVSKEKNYDGI

-1291 SYKELLETGDSLT
+1291 SYKDLLETDDSLT
-1304 EISFTGSQIDA
+1304 GISFTGSQIDA

-1418 TNRNANFEV
+1418 TNSNANFEV
-1427 TFQVSDGRLLIKSRP
+1427 TFQVSDGRLLIKPRP
-1442 VILTSATA
+1442 VILTSETA

-1489 TATGP
+1489 TATGS
-1494 SDNTFTYTAMNTA
+1494 SDNTFTYAAMNTA

-1525 PTVNIQKTKTDWT
+1525 PTVNIQKTKTNWT
-1538 AMTGGKFEISKWNGN
+1538 ALTGGKFEISKWNGN

-1563 LTITST
+1563 LIITST

-1579 TGRYRIT
+1579 TGCYRIT

-1627 TISSLENVKVLEG
+1627 TISNLENVKVLEG

-1662 GSGRMFYVLVGLAL
+1662 GSGRMFYMLVGLAL

>member
-22 GAIAVIVFFVTIYAL
+22 GAIAVIVVFVTTYAL

-49 NQTPGINTKQSG
+49 NQMPGINTEQSG
-61 SVDDNT
+61 SVDGNT
-67 TSTSFSTENSD
+67 TSTSLSTENSD

-97 DTTLNADDKNYQV
+97 DTTLIADDKNYQV
-110 TADITAEAKLPKSV
+110 TADITAEAKLPESV
-124 ALEVNQVKPEEDT
+124 ALEVNQVKPEDDT

-196 VHIKTDGSTEVLD
+196 VHIKTDGSTEILD
-209 AEVAGDGNQVTTV
+209 AEVAGDGNQVTAV

-228 FSDFALVDTSTSNDS
+228 FSDFALVDTSTSDDS
-243 ILNSNGSSTGTDV
+243 ILNSSSTGTDV
-256 DASVGSTTETE
+256 DASVESTTETE

-278 NDDSEITSTQIE
+278 NEDSEITSTQIE

-318 ETVTADTIVTSNL
+318 ETVTADTIVTSDL
-331 TVKAVFTKI
+331 TVKAVFTEI

-388 EENSTLTAD
+388 EEDSTLTAD

-406 IELKSGDLAI
+406 IELQLGDLAI

-460 VTNHGVLGSTVR
+460 VTNHGVLGSTV
-472 SQVLS
+472 SPQVLS
-477 YDYATFEKTEAT
+477 YDYAIFEKTEAT

-515 GGSYIPYLTGL
+515 GGSYIPYQTGL

-564 TLNSDK
+564 TLDSDK

-583 TIKYYKEVYNNATRK
+583 TINYYKEVYNNATGT

-605 AVSASGEVGA
+605 AVSASGKVGT
-615 TVQADKAP
+615 TVQADEAP

-637 HGMNANSNVTIAAD
+637 YGMNANSNVTIAAD

-657 VYYSLIRYTLVF
+657 VYYSLVRYTFVF
-669 NLNNDSVS
+669 NLNG
-677 SVPSYIKGHNYVRKI
+677 PYY
-692 TVPMTSGVISVNG
+692 
-705 KTYTNSDY
+705 YTNGFSTGRISKNGSDY
-713 QIEDVVLGQD
+713 YNSNYTIQNVVLGQD
-723 ISDLWPSD
+723 ISSQWPSGDDVTD
-731 TSSTSPEVYDSQTI
+731 TYNYYSFV
-745 HSYTIGGWSST
+745 GWSSNT
-756 TYYYNRLYFDYW
+756 TTVLFVTRRHEVTVDMILGADSSNRKTYTANWQTGLITKQVDYYLQSANDPNVYELSSKYSQFYNSQANTMLNPKNIAGFTITEKPSGYPNSTGYYYYGSIY
-768 SSGNGNNKTKRYELT
+768 
-783 EDLVENANDNH
+783 
-794 VVTYQAYWTPTGK
+794 VV
-807 PASVEYWLQ
+807 
-816 QADGSYTKSD
+816 DH
-826 TYSQSFI
+826 
-833 RTGELFAK
+833 
-841 ELFGY
+841 
-846 TYLGLNQVP
+846 
-855 SGNYRP
+855 
-861 SQTTTNPYVY
+861 Y
-871 RFYYNRN
+871 RFYYTRN
-878 SYNIDYYY
+878 IYSIDYYY
-886 GSKRLETKNVLYEA
+886 NGSNINTISSIPFEQN
-900 DINSPT
+900 INSST

-972 TQEVEKHKTATSV
+972 TQEVEKYKIATSV
-985 ADPSRRYYNFDSW
+985 ADPSRQYYNFDGW

-1009 WSRPVTSD
+1009 WSQPVTSD
-1017 TTLYA
+1017 TKLYA

-1049 TVTSPA
+1049 TVTGPA

-1101 QVSYRVDYVLKDN
+1101 QVSYRVDYVLQDN

-1128 GSTISV
+1128 GSTISI

-1140 VDKGYLASQLGTTLE
+1140 VDKDYLAKQLDTTPE

-1185 PYNTAHITVNYL
+1185 PYDTAHITVNYL

-1228 GYTYAQSKDSNGDKN
+1228 GYTYAQSEDSNGDKN

-1265 YIEAVSKEKNYDDI
+1265 YIEAISKEKNYDGI

-1291 SYKELLETGDSLT
+1291 SYKDLLETDDSLT
-1304 EISFTGSQIDA
+1304 GISFIGSQIDA
-1315 GSSAVTPSIALVSS
+1315 GSSAVTPNIALVSS

-1396 TGDKTLSATD
+1396 TGDKTLPATD

-1418 TNRNANFEV
+1418 TNSNANFEV
-1427 TFQVSDGRLLIKSRP
+1427 TFQVSDGRLLIKPRP

-1450 EKGYDGMALTA
+1450 EKGYDGMALKA

-1489 TATGP
+1489 TATGS
-1494 SDNTFTYTAMNTA
+1494 SDNTFTYTAMNAA

-1538 AMTGGKFEISKWNGN
+1538 ALTGGKFEISKWNGN

-1627 TISSLENVKVLEG
+1627 TISNLENVKVLEG

-1676 MLVTLAYRQYQK
+1676 MLVTLAYRPYQK

>member
-22 GAIAVIVFFVTIYAL
+22 GAIAVIVVFVTTYAL

-49 NQTPGINTKQSG
+49 NQTPGINTEQSG

-67 TSTSFSTENSD
+67 TSTENSD

-97 DTTLNADDKNYQV
+97 DTTLIADDKNYQV
-110 TADITAEAKLPKSV
+110 TADITAEAKLPESV
-124 ALEVNQVKPEEDT
+124 ALEVNQVKPEDDT

-228 FSDFALVDTSTSNDS
+228 FSDFALVDTSTSDDS
-243 ILNSNGSSTGTDV
+243 ILNSSSTGTDV
-256 DASVGSTTETE
+256 DASVESTTETE
-267 TTSQSYTVTFY
+267 TTSQSHTVTFY

-318 ETVTADTIVTSNL
+318 ETVTADTIVTSDL
-331 TVKAVFTKI
+331 TVKAVFTEI
-340 SIYTVTVNYYY
+340 LIYTVTVNYYY

-388 EENSTLTAD
+388 EEDSTLTAD

-460 VTNHGVLGSTVR
+460 VTNHGVLGSTV
-472 SQVLS
+472 SPQVLS
-477 YDYATFEKTEAT
+477 YDYAIFEKTEAT

-515 GGSYIPYLTGL
+515 GGSYIPYQTGL

-564 TLNSDK
+564 TLDSDK

-583 TIKYYKEVYNNATRK
+583 TINYYKEVYNNATGT

-605 AVSASGEVGA
+605 AVSASGKVGT
-615 TVQADKAP
+615 TVQADEAP

-637 HGMNANSNVTIAAD
+637 YGMNANSNVTIAAD

-657 VYYSLIRYTLVF
+657 VYYSLVRYTFVF
-669 NLNNDSVS
+669 NLNG
-677 SVPSYIKGHNYVRKI
+677 PYY
-692 TVPMTSGVISVNG
+692 
-705 KTYTNSDY
+705 YTNGFSTGRISKNGSDY
-713 QIEDVVLGQD
+713 YNSNYTIQNVVLGQD
-723 ISDLWPSD
+723 ISSQWPSGDDVTD
-731 TSSTSPEVYDSQTI
+731 TYNYYSFV
-745 HSYTIGGWSST
+745 GWSSNT
-756 TYYYNRLYFDYW
+756 TTVLFVTRRHEVTEDMILGADSSNRKTYTANWQTGLITKQVDYYLQSANDPNVYELSSKYSQFYNSQANTMLNPKNIAGFTITETPSGYSNSTGYYYGSTY
-768 SSGNGNNKTKRYELT
+768 
-783 EDLVENANDNH
+783 
-794 VVTYQAYWTPTGK
+794 VV
-807 PASVEYWLQ
+807 
-816 QADGSYTKSD
+816 DH
-826 TYSQSFI
+826 
-833 RTGELFAK
+833 
-841 ELFGY
+841 
-846 TYLGLNQVP
+846 
-855 SGNYRP
+855 
-861 SQTTTNPYVY
+861 Y
-871 RFYYNRN
+871 RFYYTRN
-878 SYNIDYYY
+878 TYSIDYYY
-886 GSKRLETKNVLYEA
+886 NGSNINTISSIPFEQN
-900 DINSPT
+900 INSST

-972 TQEVEKHKTATSV
+972 TQEVEKYKTATSV
-985 ADPSRRYYNFDSW
+985 ADPSRQYYNFDGW

-1009 WSRPVTSD
+1009 WSQPVTSD

-1101 QVSYRVDYVLKDN
+1101 QVSYRVDYVLQDN

-1140 VDKGYLASQLGTTLE
+1140 VDKGYLASQLGMMPE

-1185 PYNTAHITVNYL
+1185 PYDTAHITVNYL

-1206 QEPLNTT
+1206 QAPLNTT

-1228 GYTYAQSKDSNGDKN
+1228 GYTYAQSEDSNGDKN

-1265 YIEAVSKEKNYDDI
+1265 YIEAVSKEKNYDGI

-1291 SYKELLETGDSLT
+1291 SYKELLETDDSLT
-1304 EISFTGSQIDA
+1304 GISFTGSQIDA

-1418 TNRNANFEV
+1418 TNSNANFEV
-1427 TFQVSDGRLLIKSRP
+1427 TFQVSDGRLLIKPRP

-1489 TATGP
+1489 TATGS
-1494 SDNTFTYTAMNTA
+1494 SDNTFTYTAMNAA

-1513 DIATVYGRLTVT
+1513 NIATVYGRLTVT

-1538 AMTGGKFEISKWNGN
+1538 ALTGGKFEISKWNGN

-1627 TISSLENVKVLEG
+1627 TISNLENVKVLEG

-1662 GSGRMFYVLVGLAL
+1662 GSGRMFYVLAGLAL

>member
-22 GAIAVIVFFVTIYAL
+22 GAIAVIVVFVTTYAL

-49 NQTPGINTKQSG
+49 NQTPGINTEQSG

-67 TSTSFSTENSD
+67 TSTSLSTENSD

-97 DTTLNADDKNYQV
+97 DTTLIADDKNYQV
-110 TADITAEAKLPKSV
+110 TADITAEAKLPESV
-124 ALEVNQVKPEEDT
+124 ALEVNQVKPEDDT

-181 TQKDNFEANKDNLKV
+181 TQKDSFEANKDNLKV

-228 FSDFALVDTSTSNDS
+228 FSDFALVDTSTSDDS

-256 DASVGSTTETE
+256 DASVESTTETE

-318 ETVTADTIVTSNL
+318 ETVTADTIVTSDL
-331 TVKAVFTKI
+331 TVKAVFTEI

-388 EENSTLTAD
+388 EEDSTLTAD

-460 VTNHGVLGSTVR
+460 VINHGVLGSTV
-472 SQVLS
+472 SPQVLS
-477 YDYATFEKTEAT
+477 YDYAIFEKTEAT

-515 GGSYIPYLTGL
+515 GGSHIPYQTGL

-564 TLNSDK
+564 TLDSDK

-583 TIKYYKEVYNNATRK
+583 TINYYKEVYNNATGT

-605 AVSASGEVGA
+605 AVSASGKVGT
-615 TVQADKAP
+615 TVQADEAP

-637 HGMNANSNVTIAAD
+637 YGMNANSNVTIAAD

-657 VYYSLIRYTLVF
+657 VYYSLVRYTFVF
-669 NLNNDSVS
+669 NLNG
-677 SVPSYIKGHNYVRKI
+677 PYY
-692 TVPMTSGVISVNG
+692 
-705 KTYTNSDY
+705 YTNGFSTGRISKNGSDY
-713 QIEDVVLGQD
+713 YNSNYTIQNVVLGQD
-723 ISDLWPSD
+723 ISSQWPSGDDVTD
-731 TSSTSPEVYDSQTI
+731 TYNYYSFV
-745 HSYTIGGWSST
+745 GWSSNT
-756 TYYYNRLYFDYW
+756 TTVLFVTRRHEVTEDMILGADSSNRKTYTANWQTGLITKQVDYYLQSANDPNVYELSSKYSQFYNSQANTMLNPKNIAGFTITETPSGYSNSTGYYYGSTY
-768 SSGNGNNKTKRYELT
+768 
-783 EDLVENANDNH
+783 
-794 VVTYQAYWTPTGK
+794 VV
-807 PASVEYWLQ
+807 
-816 QADGSYTKSD
+816 DH
-826 TYSQSFI
+826 
-833 RTGELFAK
+833 
-841 ELFGY
+841 
-846 TYLGLNQVP
+846 
-855 SGNYRP
+855 
-861 SQTTTNPYVY
+861 Y
-871 RFYYNRN
+871 RFYYTRN
-878 SYNIDYYY
+878 TYSIDYYN
-886 GSKRLETKNVLYEA
+886 GSNINTISSIPFEQN
-900 DINSPT
+900 INSST

-972 TQEVEKHKTATSV
+972 TQEVEKYKTATSV
-985 ADPSRRYYNFDSW
+985 ADPSRQYYNFDGW

-1009 WSRPVTSD
+1009 WSQPVTSD
-1017 TTLYA
+1017 TKLYA

-1073 PDANSKSVV
+1073 PDVNSKSVV

-1101 QVSYRVDYVLKDN
+1101 QVSYRVDYVLQDN

-1140 VDKGYLASQLGTTLE
+1140 VDKDYLAKQLDMTPE

-1185 PYNTAHITVNYL
+1185 PYDTAHITVNYL

-1228 GYTYAQSKDSNGDKN
+1228 GYTYAQSEDSNGDKN

-1265 YIEAVSKEKNYDDI
+1265 YIEAVSKEKNYDGI

-1291 SYKELLETGDSLT
+1291 SYKDLLETDDSLT
-1304 EISFTGSQIDA
+1304 GISFTGSQIDA

-1418 TNRNANFEV
+1418 TNSNANFEV
-1427 TFQVSDGRLLIKSRP
+1427 TFQVSDGRLLIKPRP
-1442 VILTSATA
+1442 VILTSETA

-1469 TADTGFVTGEGLLY
+1469 TADTGFVAGEGLLY

-1489 TATGP
+1489 TATGS
-1494 SDNTFTYTAMNTA
+1494 SDNTFTYAAMNTA

-1525 PTVNIQKTKTDWT
+1525 PTVNIQKTKTNWT
-1538 AMTGGKFEISKWNGN
+1538 ALTGGKFEISKWNGN

-1563 LTITST
+1563 LIITST

-1579 TGRYRIT
+1579 TGCYRIT

-1627 TISSLENVKVLEG
+1627 TISNLENVKVLEG

-1662 GSGRMFYVLVGLAL
+1662 GSGRMFYMLVGLAL

>member
-22 GAIAVIVFFVTIYAL
+22 GAIAVIVVFVTTYAL

-49 NQTPGINTKQSG
+49 NQTPGINTEQSG

-67 TSTSFSTENSD
+67 TSTSLSTENSD

-97 DTTLNADDKNYQV
+97 DTTLIADDKNYQV
-110 TADITAEAKLPKSV
+110 TADITAEAKLPESV
-124 ALEVNQVKPEEDT
+124 ALEVNQVKPEDDT

-181 TQKDNFEANKDNLKV
+181 TQKDSFEANKDNLKV

-228 FSDFALVDTSTSNDS
+228 FSDFALVDTSTSDDS

-256 DASVGSTTETE
+256 DASVESTTETE

-318 ETVTADTIVTSNL
+318 ETVTADTIVTSDL
-331 TVKAVFTKI
+331 TVKAVFTEI

-369 EERDTPYQITPPT
+369 EERDTPYPITPPT

-388 EENSTLTAD
+388 EEDSTLTAD

-460 VTNHGVLGSTVR
+460 VINHGVLGSTV
-472 SQVLS
+472 SPQVLS
-477 YDYATFEKTEAT
+477 YDYAIFEKTEAT

-515 GGSYIPYLTGL
+515 GGSHIPYQTGL

-564 TLNSDK
+564 TLDSDK

-583 TIKYYKEVYNNATRK
+583 TINYYKEVYNNATGT

-605 AVSASGEVGA
+605 AVSASGKVGT
-615 TVQADKAP
+615 TVQADEAP

-637 HGMNANSNVTIAAD
+637 YGMNANSNVTIAAD

-657 VYYSLIRYTLVF
+657 VYYSLVRYTFVF
-669 NLNNDSVS
+669 NLNG
-677 SVPSYIKGHNYVRKI
+677 PYY
-692 TVPMTSGVISVNG
+692 
-705 KTYTNSDY
+705 YTNGFSTGRISKNGSDY
-713 QIEDVVLGQD
+713 YNSNYTIQNVVLGQD
-723 ISDLWPSD
+723 ISSQWPSGDDVTD
-731 TSSTSPEVYDSQTI
+731 TYNYYSFV
-745 HSYTIGGWSST
+745 GWSSNT
-756 TYYYNRLYFDYW
+756 TTVLFVTRRHEVTEDMILGADSSNRKTYTANWQTGLITKQVDYYLQSANDPNVYELSSKYSQFYNSQANTMLNPKNIAGFTITETPSGYSNSTGYYYGSTY
-768 SSGNGNNKTKRYELT
+768 
-783 EDLVENANDNH
+783 
-794 VVTYQAYWTPTGK
+794 VV
-807 PASVEYWLQ
+807 
-816 QADGSYTKSD
+816 DH
-826 TYSQSFI
+826 
-833 RTGELFAK
+833 
-841 ELFGY
+841 
-846 TYLGLNQVP
+846 
-855 SGNYRP
+855 
-861 SQTTTNPYVY
+861 Y
-871 RFYYNRN
+871 RFYYTRN
-878 SYNIDYYY
+878 TYSIDYYN
-886 GSKRLETKNVLYEA
+886 GSNINTISSIPFEQN
-900 DINSPT
+900 INSST

-972 TQEVEKHKTATSV
+972 TQEVEKYKTATSV
-985 ADPSRRYYNFDSW
+985 ADPSRQYYNFDGW

-1009 WSRPVTSD
+1009 WSQPVTSD
-1017 TTLYA
+1017 TKLYA

-1073 PDANSKSVV
+1073 PDVNSKSVV

-1101 QVSYRVDYVLKDN
+1101 QVSYRVDYVLQDN

-1140 VDKGYLASQLGTTLE
+1140 VDKDYLAKQLDMTPE

-1185 PYNTAHITVNYL
+1185 PYDTAHITVNYL

-1228 GYTYAQSKDSNGDKN
+1228 GYTYAQSEDSNGDKN

-1265 YIEAVSKEKNYDDI
+1265 YIEAVSKEKNYDGI

-1291 SYKELLETGDSLT
+1291 SYKDLLETDDSLT
-1304 EISFTGSQIDA
+1304 GISFTGSQIDA

-1396 TGDKTLSATD
+1396 TGDKTFSATD

-1418 TNRNANFEV
+1418 TNSNANFEV
-1427 TFQVSDGRLLIKSRP
+1427 TFQVSDGRLLIKPRP
-1442 VILTSATA
+1442 VILTSETA

-1489 TATGP
+1489 TATGS
-1494 SDNTFTYTAMNTA
+1494 SDNTFTYAAMNTA

-1525 PTVNIQKTKTDWT
+1525 PTVNIQKTKTNWT
-1538 AMTGGKFEISKWNGN
+1538 ALTGGKFEISKWNGN

-1563 LTITST
+1563 LIITST

-1579 TGRYRIT
+1579 TGCYRIT

-1627 TISSLENVKVLEG
+1627 TISNLENVKVLEE

-1662 GSGRMFYVLVGLAL
+1662 GSGRMFYMLVGLAL

>member
-22 GAIAVIVFFVTIYAL
+22 GAIAVIVVFVTTYAL

-49 NQTPGINTKQSG
+49 NQTPGINTEQSG

-97 DTTLNADDKNYQV
+97 DMTLIADDKNYQV
-110 TADITAEAKLPKSV
+110 TADITAEAKLPESV

-228 FSDFALVDTSTSNDS
+228 FSDFALVDTSTSDDS
-243 ILNSNGSSTGTDV
+243 ILNSSSTGTDV
-256 DASVGSTTETE
+256 DASVESTTETE

-318 ETVTADTIVTSNL
+318 ETVTADTIVTSDL
-331 TVKAVFTKI
+331 TVKAVFTEI
-340 SIYTVTVNYYY
+340 LIYTVTVNYYY

-388 EENSTLTAD
+388 EEDSTLTAD

-460 VTNHGVLGSTVR
+460 VTNHGVLGSTV
-472 SQVLS
+472 SPQVLS
-477 YDYATFEKTEAT
+477 YDYAIFEKTEAT
-489 KLTQSQGQNLYVYY
+489 KLTQSQGQDLYVYY

-515 GGSYIPYLTGL
+515 GGSYIPYQTGL

-564 TLNSDK
+564 TLDSDK

-583 TIKYYKEVYNNATRK
+583 TINYYKEVYNNATGT

-605 AVSASGEVGA
+605 AVSASGKVGA
-615 TVQADKAP
+615 TVQADEAP

-637 HGMNANSNVTIAAD
+637 YGMNANSNVTIAAD

-657 VYYSLIRYTLVF
+657 VYYSLIRYTFVF
-669 NLNNDSVS
+669 NLNGTLLNVN
-677 SVPSYIKGHNYVRKI
+677 SYQVGS
-692 TVPMTSGVISVNG
+692 TSGSMTVNG
-705 KTYTNSDY
+705 TSYTSSQYRISN
-713 QIEDVVLGQD
+713 VVLGQD
-723 ISDLWPSD
+723 ISSQWP
-731 TSSTSPEVYDSQTI
+731 TSVNSVTS
-745 HSYTIGGWSST
+745 GRT
-756 TYYYNRLYFDYW
+756 TYQFKGWYN
-768 SSGNGNNKTKRYELT
+768 SSDRIFYVTKRYE
-783 EDLVENANDNH
+783 
-794 VVTYQAYWTPTGK
+794 VTKDMIEKGMNTNNEKTFVAYWQSGLSLYYVNYYLQDADNT
-807 PASVEYWLQ
+807 SV
-816 QADGSYTKSD
+816 YTNSS
-826 TYSQSFI
+826 YSQSLY
-833 RTGELFAK
+833 RSNDSL
-841 ELFGY
+841 
-846 TYLGLNQVP
+846 
-855 SGNYRP
+855 SGKDIDGFTLR
-861 SQTTTNPYVY
+861 TTTPAGYYSSGYWNDNGYNTNNYYY
-871 RFYYNRN
+871 RFYYDRN
-878 SYNIDYYY
+878 TYSIDYYY
-886 GSKRLETKNVLYEA
+886 NDSNINTISSIPFEQN
-900 DINSPT
+900 INSST

-972 TQEVEKHKTATSV
+972 TQEVEKYKTATSV
-985 ADPSRRYYNFDSW
+985 ADPSRQYYNFDGW

-1009 WSRPVTSD
+1009 WSQPVTSD

-1101 QVSYRVDYVLKDN
+1101 QVSYRVDYVLQDN

-1140 VDKGYLASQLGTTLE
+1140 VDKDYLAKQLDTTPD

-1185 PYNTAHITVNYL
+1185 PYDTAHITVNYL

-1228 GYTYAQSKDSNGDKN
+1228 GYTYAQSEDSNGDKN

-1265 YIEAVSKEKNYDDI
+1265 YIEAVSKEKNYDGI

-1291 SYKELLETGDSLT
+1291 SYKELLETDDSLT
-1304 EISFTGSQIDA
+1304 GISFTGSQIDA

-1366 TYDGVAESISYDDLV
+1366 TYDGVAESISYDDLI

-1418 TNRNANFEV
+1418 TNSNANFEV
-1427 TFQVSDGRLLIKSRP
+1427 TFQVSDGRLLIKPRP

-1489 TATGP
+1489 TATGS
-1494 SDNTFTYTAMNTA
+1494 SDNTFTYTAMNAA

-1538 AMTGGKFEISKWNGN
+1538 ALTGGKFEISKWNGN

-1627 TISSLENVKVLEG
+1627 TISNLENVKVLEG

>member
-22 GAIAVIVFFVTIYAL
+22 GAIAVIVVFVTTYAL

-49 NQTPGINTKQSG
+49 NQTPGINTEQSG

-67 TSTSFSTENSD
+67 TSTSLSTENSD

-97 DTTLNADDKNYQV
+97 DTTLIADDKNYQV
-110 TADITAEAKLPKSV
+110 TADITAEAKLPESV
-124 ALEVNQVKPEEDT
+124 ALEVNQVKPEDDT

-146 DTLSLN
+146 DTLPLN

-228 FSDFALVDTSTSNDS
+228 FSDFALVDTSTSDDS

-318 ETVTADTIVTSNL
+318 ETVTADTIVTSDL
-331 TVKAVFTKI
+331 TVKAVFTEI

-388 EENSTLTAD
+388 EEDSTLTAD

-445 MLKNLTGDDYTEIQS
+445 MLKNLTDDDYTEIQS

-472 SQVLS
+472 PQVLS
-477 YDYATFEKTEAT
+477 YDYAIFEKTEAT

-564 TLNSDK
+564 TLDSDK

-583 TIKYYKEVYNNATRK
+583 TINYYKEVYNNATRK

-605 AVSASGEVGA
+605 AGSASGKVGT
-615 TVQADKAP
+615 TVQADQAP
-623 ALTTVPTGYERESA
+623 ALTTVPTGYKRESA
-637 HGMNANSNVTIAAD
+637 YGMNANSNVTIAAD

-657 VYYSLIRYTLVF
+657 VYYSLVRYTFVF
-669 NLNNDSVS
+669 NLNGTLLDVNSNQVGS
-677 SVPSYIKGHNYVRKI
+677 
-692 TVPMTSGVISVNG
+692 TSGSMTVNG
-705 KTYTNSDY
+705 TSYTSSQYRISN
-713 QIEDVVLGQD
+713 VVLGQD
-723 ISDLWPSD
+723 ISSQWP
-731 TSSTSPEVYDSQTI
+731 TSVNSVTS
-745 HSYTIGGWSST
+745 GKT
-756 TYYYNRLYFDYW
+756 TYQFKGWYNSSDRIYYV
-768 SSGNGNNKTKRYELT
+768 TKRYE
-783 EDLVENANDNH
+783 
-794 VVTYQAYWTPTGK
+794 VTKDMIEKGMNTNNEKTFVAYWQSGLSLYYVNYYLQDAHNT
-807 PASVEYWLQ
+807 SV
-816 QADGSYTKSD
+816 YTNSS
-826 TYSQSFI
+826 YSQS
-833 RTGELFAK
+833 L
-841 ELFGY
+841 
-846 TYLGLNQVP
+846 YLSNGSLR
-855 SGNYRP
+855 GKDIDGFTLR
-861 SQTTTNPYVY
+861 TTTPKGYYNSGYQDDNGYNTNNYYY
-871 RFYYNRN
+871 RFYYDRN
-878 SYNIDYYY
+878 TYSIDYYY
-886 GSKRLETKNVLYEA
+886 NGSNINTISSIPFEQN
-900 DINSPT
+900 INSST

-972 TQEVEKHKTATSV
+972 TQEVEKYKTATSV
-985 ADPSRRYYNFDSW
+985 ADPSRQYYNFDGW

-1009 WSRPVTSD
+1009 WSQPVTSD

-1055 LNYQQVVSESAL
+1055 LNYQQVISESAL

-1128 GSTISV
+1128 GSTILV

-1265 YIEAVSKEKNYDDI
+1265 YIEAVSKEKNYDGI

-1291 SYKELLETGDSLT
+1291 SYKDLLETGDSLT
-1304 EISFTGSQIDA
+1304 GISFTGSQIDA

-1418 TNRNANFEV
+1418 TNSNANFEV
-1427 TFQVSDGRLLIKSRP
+1427 TFQVSDGRLLIKPRP
-1442 VILTSATA
+1442 VILTSAIA

-1489 TATGP
+1489 TATGS
-1494 SDNTFTYTAMNTA
+1494 SDNTFTYTAMNAA

-1538 AMTGGKFEISKWNGN
+1538 ALTGGKFEISKWNGN

-1688 HRERSDLP
+1688 HRERSELP

>member
-22 GAIAVIVFFVTIYAL
+22 GAIAVIVVFVTTYAL

-49 NQTPGINTKQSG
+49 NQTPGINTEQSG

-67 TSTSFSTENSD
+67 TSTENSD

-97 DTTLNADDKNYQV
+97 DTTLIADDKNYQV
-110 TADITAEAKLPKSV
+110 TADITAEAKLPESV
-124 ALEVNQVKPEEDT
+124 ALEVNQVKPEDDT

-228 FSDFALVDTSTSNDS
+228 FSDFALVDTSTSDDS
-243 ILNSNGSSTGTDV
+243 ILNSSSTGTDV
-256 DASVGSTTETE
+256 DASVESTTETE
-267 TTSQSYTVTFY
+267 TTSQSHTVTFY

-318 ETVTADTIVTSNL
+318 ETVTADTIVTSDL
-331 TVKAVFTKI
+331 TVKAVFTEI
-340 SIYTVTVNYYY
+340 LIYTVTVNYYY

-388 EENSTLTAD
+388 EEDSTLTAD

-460 VTNHGVLGSTVR
+460 VTNHGVLGSTV
-472 SQVLS
+472 SPQVLS
-477 YDYATFEKTEAT
+477 YDYAIFEKTEAT

-515 GGSYIPYLTGL
+515 GGSYIPYQTGL

-564 TLNSDK
+564 TLDSDK

-583 TIKYYKEVYNNATRK
+583 TINYYKEVYNNATGT

-605 AVSASGEVGA
+605 AVSASGKVGT
-615 TVQADKAP
+615 TVQADEAP

-637 HGMNANSNVTIAAD
+637 YGMNANSNVTIAAD

-657 VYYSLIRYTLVF
+657 VYYSLVRYTFVF
-669 NLNNDSVS
+669 NLNG
-677 SVPSYIKGHNYVRKI
+677 PYY
-692 TVPMTSGVISVNG
+692 
-705 KTYTNSDY
+705 YTNGFSTGRISKNGSDY
-713 QIEDVVLGQD
+713 YNSNYTIQNVVLGQD
-723 ISDLWPSD
+723 ISSQWPSGDDVTD
-731 TSSTSPEVYDSQTI
+731 TYNYYSFV
-745 HSYTIGGWSST
+745 GWSSNT
-756 TYYYNRLYFDYW
+756 TTVLFVTRRHEVTEDMILGADSSNRKTYTANWQTGLITKQVDYYLQSANDPNVYELSSKYSQFYNSQANTMLNPKNIAGFTITETPSGYSNSTGYYYGSTY
-768 SSGNGNNKTKRYELT
+768 
-783 EDLVENANDNH
+783 
-794 VVTYQAYWTPTGK
+794 VV
-807 PASVEYWLQ
+807 
-816 QADGSYTKSD
+816 DH
-826 TYSQSFI
+826 
-833 RTGELFAK
+833 
-841 ELFGY
+841 
-846 TYLGLNQVP
+846 
-855 SGNYRP
+855 
-861 SQTTTNPYVY
+861 Y
-871 RFYYNRN
+871 RFYYTRN
-878 SYNIDYYY
+878 TYSIDYYY
-886 GSKRLETKNVLYEA
+886 NGSNINTISSIPFEQN
-900 DINSPT
+900 INSST

-972 TQEVEKHKTATSV
+972 TQEVEKYKTATSV
-985 ADPSRRYYNFDSW
+985 ADPSRQYYNFDGW

-1009 WSRPVTSD
+1009 WSQPVTSD

-1101 QVSYRVDYVLKDN
+1101 QVSYRVDYVLQDN

-1140 VDKGYLASQLGTTLE
+1140 VDKGYLASQLGTTIE

-1185 PYNTAHITVNYL
+1185 PYDTAHITVNYL

-1228 GYTYAQSKDSNGDKN
+1228 GYTYAQSEDSNGDKN

-1265 YIEAVSKEKNYDDI
+1265 YIEAVSKEKNYDGI

-1291 SYKELLETGDSLT
+1291 SYKDLLETDDSLT
-1304 EISFTGSQIDA
+1304 GISFTGSQIDA

-1418 TNRNANFEV
+1418 TNSNANFEV
-1427 TFQVSDGRLLIKSRP
+1427 TFQVSDGRLLIKPRP
-1442 VILTSATA
+1442 VILISATA

-1489 TATGP
+1489 TATGS

-1525 PTVNIQKTKTDWT
+1525 PMVNIQKTKTDWT
-1538 AMTGGKFEISKWNGN
+1538 ALTGGKFEISKWNGN

>member
-22 GAIAVIVFFVTIYAL
+22 GAIAVIVAFVTTYAL

-49 NQTPGINTKQSG
+49 NQTPGINTEQSG

-67 TSTSFSTENSD
+67 TSTSLSTENSD
-78 SQAVSETN
+78 SQAASETN
-86 VSSQDEQLVTT
+86 VSSKDEQLVTT
-97 DTTLNADDKNYQV
+97 DTTLIADDKNYQV
-110 TADITAEAKLPKSV
+110 TADITAEAKLPESV
-124 ALEVNQVKPEEDT
+124 ALEVNQVKPEDDT

-146 DTLSLN
+146 DTLPLN

-228 FSDFALVDTSTSNDS
+228 FSDFALVDTSTSDDS

-318 ETVTADTIVTSNL
+318 ETVTVDTIVTSDL
-331 TVKAVFTKI
+331 TVKAVFTEI

-356 NQDVTFDKEIFQL
+356 NQNVTFDKEIFQL

-388 EENSTLTAD
+388 EEDSTLTAD

-445 MLKNLTGDDYTEIQS
+445 MLKNLTDDDYTEIQS

-542 YTFVGWHEKEDL
+542 YTFVGWHEKKDL

-564 TLNSDK
+564 TLDSDK

-583 TIKYYKEVYNNATRK
+583 TINYYKEVYNNATRK

-605 AVSASGEVGA
+605 AVSASGKVGT
-615 TVQADKAP
+615 TVQAGEAP
-623 ALTTVPTGYERESA
+623 ALKTVPTGYKRESA
-637 HGMNANSNVTIAAD
+637 YGMNANSNVTIAAD

-657 VYYSLIRYTLVF
+657 VYYSLVRYTFVF
-669 NLNNDSVS
+669 NLNGTRFNDNSSQGVS
-677 SVPSYIKGHNYVRKI
+677 
-692 TVPMTSGVISVNG
+692 TSGSMTVNG
-705 KTYTNSDY
+705 TSYTGSQYRISN
-713 QIEDVVLGQD
+713 VVLGQD
-723 ISDLWPSD
+723 ISSQWP
-731 TSSTSPEVYDSQTI
+731 TSVNSVTS
-745 HSYTIGGWSST
+745 GRT
-756 TYYYNRLYFDYW
+756 TYQFKGWYN
-768 SSGNGNNKTKRYELT
+768 SSDEITYVTKRYEVTKDMIEKGMNTNNEKIFVAYWQSRLIT
-783 EDLVENANDNH
+783 KQVDYYLQSANDPN
-794 VVTYQAYWTPTGK
+794 VYELSSK
-807 PASVEYWLQ
+807 
-816 QADGSYTKSD
+816 
-826 TYSQSFI
+826 YSQFYNSP
-833 RTGELFAK
+833 ANAV
-841 ELFGY
+841 
-846 TYLGLNQVP
+846 LNPKNIAGFTITETP
-855 SGNYRP
+855 SGYSNSTGYYYYYG
-861 SQTTTNPYVY
+861 STYVVDHY
-871 RFYYNRN
+871 RFYYTRN
-878 SYNIDYYY
+878 TYSIDYYY
-886 GSKRLETKNVLYEA
+886 NGSNINTISRIPFEQN
-900 DINSPT
+900 INSST

-915 GIDADYTWG
+915 GIDDDYTWG

-972 TQEVEKHKTATSV
+972 TQEVKKYKTATSV
-985 ADPSRRYYNFDSW
+985 ADPSRQYYNFDGW

-1009 WSRPVTSD
+1009 WSQPVTSD

-1035 LDADNNNNQLAADK
+1035 LDADNNNNPLAADK

-1067 AITGYR
+1067 AITGYH

-1128 GSTISV
+1128 GSTILV

-1291 SYKELLETGDSLT
+1291 SYKDLLETGDSLT
-1304 EISFTGSQIDA
+1304 GISFTGSQIDA

-1427 TFQVSDGRLLIKSRP
+1427 TFQVSDGRLLIKPRP

-1461 QTVTASEP
+1461 RTVTASEP

-1489 TATGP
+1489 TATGS

-1538 AMTGGKFEISKWNGN
+1538 ALTGGKFEISKWNGN

>member
-22 GAIAVIVFFVTIYAL
+22 GAIAVIVVFVTTYAL

-49 NQTPGINTKQSG
+49 NQTPGINTEQSG

-67 TSTSFSTENSD
+67 TSTSLSTENSD

-97 DTTLNADDKNYQV
+97 DTTLIADDKNYQV
-110 TADITAEAKLPKSV
+110 TADITAEAKLPESV
-124 ALEVNQVKPEEDT
+124 ALEVNQVKPEDDI

-181 TQKDNFEANKDNLKV
+181 TQKDSFEANKDNLKV

-228 FSDFALVDTSTSNDS
+228 FSDFALVDTSTSDDS

-256 DASVGSTTETE
+256 DASVESTTETE

-318 ETVTADTIVTSNL
+318 ETVTADTIVTSDL
-331 TVKAVFTKI
+331 TVKAVFTEI

-388 EENSTLTAD
+388 EEDSTLTAD

-445 MLKNLTGDDYTEIQS
+445 MLKNLTDDDYTVIQS
-460 VTNHGVLGSTVR
+460 VTNHGVLGSTV
-472 SQVLS
+472 SPQVLS
-477 YDYATFEKTEAT
+477 YDYAIFEKTEAT
-489 KLTQSQGQNLYVYY
+489 KLTQSQGQDLYVYY

-515 GGSYIPYLTGL
+515 GGSYIPYQTGL

-564 TLNSDK
+564 TLDSDK

-583 TIKYYKEVYNNATRK
+583 TINYYKEVYNNATGT

-605 AVSASGEVGA
+605 AVSASGKVGA
-615 TVQADKAP
+615 TVQADEAP

-637 HGMNANSNVTIAAD
+637 YGMNANSNVTIAAD

-657 VYYSLIRYTLVF
+657 VYYSLIRYTFVF
-669 NLNNDSVS
+669 NLNGTLLNVN
-677 SVPSYIKGHNYVRKI
+677 SYQVGS
-692 TVPMTSGVISVNG
+692 TSGSMTVNG
-705 KTYTNSDY
+705 TSYTSSQYRISN
-713 QIEDVVLGQD
+713 VVLGQD
-723 ISDLWPSD
+723 ISSQWP
-731 TSSTSPEVYDSQTI
+731 TSVNSVTS
-745 HSYTIGGWSST
+745 GRT
-756 TYYYNRLYFDYW
+756 TYQFKGWYN
-768 SSGNGNNKTKRYELT
+768 SSDRIFYVTKRYE
-783 EDLVENANDNH
+783 
-794 VVTYQAYWTPTGK
+794 VTKDMIEKGMNTNNEKTFVAYWQSGLSLYYVNYYLQDADNT
-807 PASVEYWLQ
+807 SV
-816 QADGSYTKSD
+816 YTNSS
-826 TYSQSFI
+826 YSQSLY
-833 RTGELFAK
+833 RSNDSL
-841 ELFGY
+841 
-846 TYLGLNQVP
+846 
-855 SGNYRP
+855 SGKDIDGFTLR
-861 SQTTTNPYVY
+861 TTTPAGYYSSGYWNDNGYNTNNYYY
-871 RFYYNRN
+871 RFYYDRN
-878 SYNIDYYY
+878 TYSIDYYY
-886 GSKRLETKNVLYEA
+886 NGSNINTISSIPFEQN
-900 DINSPT
+900 INSST

-924 GWYTDAGLTVPYTFD
+924 GWYTDAGLTLPYTFD

-972 TQEVEKHKTATSV
+972 TQEVEKYKTATSV
-985 ADPSRRYYNFDSW
+985 ADPSRQYYNFDGW

-1009 WSRPVTSD
+1009 WSQPVTSD

-1140 VDKGYLASQLGTTLE
+1140 VDKGYLASQLDMTPE

-1185 PYNTAHITVNYL
+1185 PYDTAHITVNYL

-1228 GYTYAQSKDSNGDKN
+1228 GYTYAQSEDSNGDKN

-1265 YIEAVSKEKNYDDI
+1265 YIEAVSKEKNYDGI

-1291 SYKELLETGDSLT
+1291 SYKELLETDDSLT
-1304 EISFTGSQIDA
+1304 GISFTGSQIDA

-1353 PVTVIVNGQDKEK
+1353 LVTVIVNGQDKEK

-1418 TNRNANFEV
+1418 TNSNANFEV
-1427 TFQVSDGRLLIKSRP
+1427 TFQVSDGRLLIKPRP
-1442 VILTSATA
+1442 VILTSETA

-1489 TATGP
+1489 TATGS

-1538 AMTGGKFEISKWNGN
+1538 ALTGGKFEISKWNGN

-1627 TISSLENVKVLEG
+1627 TISNLENVKVLEG

>member
-49 NQTPGINTKQSG
+49 NQTPGINTEQSG
-61 SVDDNT
+61 SVGDNT

-97 DTTLNADDKNYQV
+97 DKTLIADDKNYQV
-110 TADITAEAKLPKSV
+110 TADITAEAKLPESV

-181 TQKDNFEANKDNLKV
+181 TQKDNFETNKDNLKV

-228 FSDFALVDTSTSNDS
+228 FSDFALVDTSTSDDS
-243 ILNSNGSSTGTDV
+243 ILNSSSTGTDV
-256 DASVGSTTETE
+256 DASVESTTETE

-290 AGTAL
+290 AGKAL

-331 TVKAVFTKI
+331 TVKAVFTEI

-356 NQDVTFDKEIFQL
+356 NQDITFDKEIFQL

-388 EENSTLTAD
+388 EKDSILTAD

-445 MLKNLTGDDYTEIQS
+445 MLKNLTDDDYTEIQS

-542 YTFVGWHEKEDL
+542 YTFVGWHEKKDL

-564 TLNSDK
+564 TLDSDK

-583 TIKYYKEVYNNATRK
+583 TINYYKEVYNNATRK

-605 AVSASGEVGA
+605 AVSASGKVGT
-615 TVQADKAP
+615 TVQAGEAP
-623 ALTTVPTGYERESA
+623 ALKTVPTGYKRESA
-637 HGMNANSNVTIAAD
+637 YGMNANSNVTIAAD

-657 VYYSLIRYTLVF
+657 VYYSLIRYTFVF
-669 NLNNDSVS
+669 NLNGTLLNVN
-677 SVPSYIKGHNYVRKI
+677 SYPVGS
-692 TVPMTSGVISVNG
+692 TSGSMTVNG
-705 KTYTNSDY
+705 TSYTSSQYRISN
-713 QIEDVVLGQD
+713 VVLGQD
-723 ISDLWPSD
+723 ISSQWP
-731 TSSTSPEVYDSQTI
+731 TSVNSVTSW
-745 HSYTIGGWSST
+745 GT
-756 TYYYNRLYFDYW
+756 TYQFKGWYN
-768 SSGNGNNKTKRYELT
+768 SSDGIFYVTKRYE
-783 EDLVENANDNH
+783 
-794 VVTYQAYWTPTGK
+794 VTKDMIEKGMNTNNEKTFVAYWQSGLSLYYVNYYLQDADNT
-807 PASVEYWLQ
+807 SV
-816 QADGSYTKSD
+816 YTNSS
-826 TYSQSFI
+826 YSQSLY
-833 RTGELFAK
+833 RS
-841 ELFGY
+841 
-846 TYLGLNQVP
+846 NDSV
-855 SGNYRP
+855 SGKDIDGFTLR
-861 SQTTTNPYVY
+861 TTTPVGYYNSGYRNDNGYNTNNYYY
-871 RFYYNRN
+871 RFYYDRN
-878 SYNIDYYY
+878 TYSIDYYY
-886 GSKRLETKNVLYEA
+886 NGSNINTISSIPFEQN
-900 DINSPT
+900 INSST

-985 ADPSRRYYNFDSW
+985 ADPSRRYYNFDGW

-1035 LDADNNNNQLAADK
+1035 LDSDNKNNRLAADK

-1055 LNYQQVVSESAL
+1055 LNYKQVVSESAL
-1067 AITGYR
+1067 AITGYH
-1073 PDANSKSVV
+1073 PDASSKSVE
-1082 LDYDADNNIITFYY
+1082 LDYDADHNIITFYY

-1140 VDKGYLASQLGTTLE
+1140 VDKGYLAKQLDTTPE

-1169 TLTSSSDNNVI
+1169 TLTSSSDKNVI

-1185 PYNTAHITVNYL
+1185 PYDTAHITVNYL

-1228 GYTYAQSKDSNGDKN
+1228 GYTYAKSEDSNGDKN

-1265 YIEAVSKEKNYDDI
+1265 YIEAVSKEKNYDGI

-1304 EISFTGSQIDA
+1304 GISFTGSQIDA
-1315 GSSAVTPSIALVSS
+1315 GSSAVTPKIALVSS

-1340 IIYVAGTLTVNKQ
+1340 IIYVAGTLTVK
-1353 PVTVIVNGQDKEK
+1353 P
-1366 TYDGVAESISYDDLV
+1366 
-1381 INDSSGLYKESDIRF
+1381 
-1396 TGDKTLSATD
+1396 
-1406 AGTYNLTLQGKF
+1406 
-1418 TNRNANFEV
+1418 
-1427 TFQVSDGRLLIKSRP
+1427 RP

-1469 TADTGFVTGEGLLY
+1469 TTDTGFVTGEGLLY

-1489 TATGP
+1489 TATSS
-1494 SDNTFTYTAMNTA
+1494 SDNTFTYTAMNAA

-1538 AMTGGKFEISKWNGN
+1538 ALTGGKFEISKWNGN

-1596 LDNSV
+1596 LDSSV

-1627 TISSLENVKVLEG
+1627 TISSLENVKVLKG

>member
-49 NQTPGINTKQSG
+49 NQTPGINTEQSG

-67 TSTSFSTENSD
+67 TSTSFSTKNSD

-228 FSDFALVDTSTSNDS
+228 FSDFALVDTSTSDDS

-267 TTSQSYTVTFY
+267 TTPQSYTVTFY

-318 ETVTADTIVTSNL
+318 ETVTADTIVTSDL

-369 EERDTPYQITPPT
+369 EERDTPYQITPST

-388 EENSTLTAD
+388 EEDSTLTAD

-445 MLKNLTGDDYTEIQS
+445 MLKNLTDDDYTEIQS

-472 SQVLS
+472 PQVLS
-477 YDYATFEKTEAT
+477 YDYAIFEKTEAT

-526 YESKVSLT
+526 YKSKVSLT

-542 YTFVGWHEKEDL
+542 YTFVGWHEKKDL

-564 TLNSDK
+564 TLDSDK

-583 TIKYYKEVYNNATRK
+583 TINYYKEVYNNATRK

-605 AVSASGEVGA
+605 AVSASGKVGT

-623 ALTTVPTGYERESA
+623 ALTTVPTGYQRESA
-637 HGMNANSNVTIAAD
+637 YGMNANSNVTIAAD

-657 VYYSLIRYTLVF
+657 VYYSLIRYTFVF
-669 NLNNDSVS
+669 NLNGTLLNVN
-677 SVPSYIKGHNYVRKI
+677 SYQVGS
-692 TVPMTSGVISVNG
+692 TSGSMTVNG
-705 KTYTNSDY
+705 TSYTSSQYRISN
-713 QIEDVVLGQD
+713 VVLGQD
-723 ISDLWPSD
+723 ISSQWP
-731 TSSTSPEVYDSQTI
+731 TSVNSVTS
-745 HSYTIGGWSST
+745 GRT
-756 TYYYNRLYFDYW
+756 TYQFKGWYN
-768 SSGNGNNKTKRYELT
+768 SSDRIFYVTKRYE
-783 EDLVENANDNH
+783 
-794 VVTYQAYWTPTGK
+794 VTKDMIEKGMNTNNEKTFVAYWQSGLSLYYVNYYLQDADNT
-807 PASVEYWLQ
+807 SV
-816 QADGSYTKSD
+816 YTNSL
-826 TYSQSFI
+826 YSQSLY
-833 RTGELFAK
+833 RSNDSL
-841 ELFGY
+841 
-846 TYLGLNQVP
+846 
-855 SGNYRP
+855 SGKDIDGFTLR
-861 SQTTTNPYVY
+861 TTTPAGYRSSGYWDDNGRNTNNYYY
-871 RFYYNRN
+871 RFYYDRN
-878 SYNIDYYY
+878 TYSIDYYY
-886 GSKRLETKNVLYEA
+886 NGSNINTISRIPFEQN
-900 DINSPT
+900 INSST
-906 YNYTPERPS
+906 YNYKPERPS

-972 TQEVEKHKTATSV
+972 TQKVKKYKTATSV
-985 ADPSRRYYNFDSW
+985 ADPSRQYYNFDGW
-998 YTAKEGGERYD
+998 YTAKEGGKRYD
-1009 WSRPVTSD
+1009 WSQPVTSD

-1128 GSTISV
+1128 GSTVLV

-1140 VDKGYLASQLGTTLE
+1140 VDKGYLASQLGTTPE

-1265 YIEAVSKEKNYDDI
+1265 YIEAVSKEKIYDGI

-1291 SYKELLETGDSLT
+1291 SYKDLLETGDSLT
-1304 EISFTGSQIDA
+1304 GISFTGSQIDA

-1353 PVTVIVNGQDKEK
+1353 PVTVIVNGQNKEK

-1418 TNRNANFEV
+1418 TNSNANFEV
-1427 TFQVSDGRLLIKSRP
+1427 TFQVSDGRLLIKPRP

-1489 TATGP
+1489 TATGS

-1538 AMTGGKFEISKWNGN
+1538 ALTGGKFEISKWNGN

-1627 TISSLENVKVLEG
+1627 TISSLENVKVLKG

>member
-22 GAIAVIVFFVTIYAL
+22 GAIAVIVVFVTTYAL

-49 NQTPGINTKQSG
+49 NQTPGINTEQSG

-67 TSTSFSTENSD
+67 TSTENSD

-97 DTTLNADDKNYQV
+97 DTTLIADDKNYQV
-110 TADITAEAKLPKSV
+110 TADITAEAKLPESV
-124 ALEVNQVKPEEDT
+124 ALEVNQVKPEDDI

-181 TQKDNFEANKDNLKV
+181 TQKDSFEANKDNLKV

-228 FSDFALVDTSTSNDS
+228 FSDFALVDTSTSDDS

-256 DASVGSTTETE
+256 DASVESTTETE

-318 ETVTADTIVTSNL
+318 ETVTADTIVTSDL
-331 TVKAVFTKI
+331 TVKAVITEI

-388 EENSTLTAD
+388 EEDSTLTAD

-445 MLKNLTGDDYTEIQS
+445 MLKNLTDDDYTEIQS
-460 VTNHGVLGSTVR
+460 VTNHGVLGSTV
-472 SQVLS
+472 SPQVLS
-477 YDYATFEKTEAT
+477 YDYAIFEKTEAT

-515 GGSYIPYLTGL
+515 GGSYIPYQTGL

-564 TLNSDK
+564 TLDSDK

-583 TIKYYKEVYNNATRK
+583 TINYYKEVYNNATGT

-605 AVSASGEVGA
+605 AVSASGKVGA
-615 TVQADKAP
+615 TVQADEAP
-623 ALTTVPTGYERESA
+623 DLTTVPTGYERESA
-637 HGMNANSNVTIAAD
+637 YGMNANSNVTIAAD

-657 VYYSLIRYTLVF
+657 VYYSLVRYTFVF
-669 NLNNDSVS
+669 NLNG
-677 SVPSYIKGHNYVRKI
+677 PYY
-692 TVPMTSGVISVNG
+692 
-705 KTYTNSDY
+705 YTNGFSTGRISKNGSDY
-713 QIEDVVLGQD
+713 YNSNYTIQNVVLGQD
-723 ISDLWPSD
+723 ISSQWPSGDDVTD
-731 TSSTSPEVYDSQTI
+731 TYNYYSFV
-745 HSYTIGGWSST
+745 GWSSNT
-756 TYYYNRLYFDYW
+756 TTVLFVTRRHEVTEDMILGADSSNRKTYTANWQTGLITKQVDYYLQSANDPNVYELSSKYSQFYNSQANTMLNPKNIAGFTITETPSGYSNSTGYYYGSTY
-768 SSGNGNNKTKRYELT
+768 
-783 EDLVENANDNH
+783 
-794 VVTYQAYWTPTGK
+794 VV
-807 PASVEYWLQ
+807 
-816 QADGSYTKSD
+816 DH
-826 TYSQSFI
+826 
-833 RTGELFAK
+833 
-841 ELFGY
+841 
-846 TYLGLNQVP
+846 
-855 SGNYRP
+855 
-861 SQTTTNPYVY
+861 Y
-871 RFYYNRN
+871 RFYYTRN
-878 SYNIDYYY
+878 TYSIDYYY
-886 GSKRLETKNVLYEA
+886 NGSNINTISSIPFEQN
-900 DINSPT
+900 INSST

-972 TQEVEKHKTATSV
+972 TQEVEKYKTATSV
-985 ADPSRRYYNFDSW
+985 ADPSRQYYNFDGW

-1009 WSRPVTSD
+1009 WSQPVTSD

-1055 LNYQQVVSESAL
+1055 LDYQQVVSESAL

-1073 PDANSKSVV
+1073 PDANSKSVA
-1082 LDYDADNNIITFYY
+1082 LDYDADKNIITFYY

-1140 VDKGYLASQLGTTLE
+1140 VDKGYLASQLDMTPE

-1185 PYNTAHITVNYL
+1185 PYDTAHITVNYL

-1206 QEPLNTT
+1206 QAPLNTT

-1228 GYTYAQSKDSNGDKN
+1228 GYTYAQSEDSNGDKN

-1265 YIEAVSKEKNYDDI
+1265 YIEAVSKEKNYDGI

-1291 SYKELLETGDSLT
+1291 SYKELLETDDSLT
-1304 EISFTGSQIDA
+1304 GISFTGSQIDA

-1418 TNRNANFEV
+1418 TNSNANFEV
-1427 TFQVSDGRLLIKSRP
+1427 TFQVSDGRLLIKPRP

-1483 DVTGSQ
+1483 NVTGSQ
-1489 TATGP
+1489 TATGS
-1494 SDNTFTYTAMNTA
+1494 SDNTFTYTAMNAA

-1538 AMTGGKFEISKWNGN
+1538 ALTGGKFEISKWNGN
-1553 TWTSIDGVSD
+1553 TWTSIDGISD

-1601 YFAVTESQAENGQSS
+1601 YFAVTESQAENGHSS

-1627 TISSLENVKVLEG
+1627 TISNLENVKVLEG

-1662 GSGRMFYVLVGLAL
+1662 GSGRMFYVLAGLAL

>member
-49 NQTPGINTKQSG
+49 NQTPGINTEQSG
-61 SVDDNT
+61 SVGDNT

-542 YTFVGWHEKEDL
+542 YTFVGWHEKKDL

-564 TLNSDK
+564 TLDSDK

-583 TIKYYKEVYNNATRK
+583 TINYYKEVYNNATRK

-605 AVSASGEVGA
+605 AVSASGKVGT
-615 TVQADKAP
+615 TVQAGEAP
-623 ALTTVPTGYERESA
+623 ALKTVPTGYKRESA
-637 HGMNANSNVTIAAD
+637 YGMNANSNVTIAAD

-657 VYYSLIRYTLVF
+657 VYYSLIRYTFVF
-669 NLNNDSVS
+669 NLNGTLLNVN
-677 SVPSYIKGHNYVRKI
+677 SYPVGS
-692 TVPMTSGVISVNG
+692 TSGSMTVNG
-705 KTYTNSDY
+705 TSYTSSQYRISN
-713 QIEDVVLGQD
+713 VVLGQD
-723 ISDLWPSD
+723 ISSQWP
-731 TSSTSPEVYDSQTI
+731 TSVNSVTSW
-745 HSYTIGGWSST
+745 GT
-756 TYYYNRLYFDYW
+756 TYQFKGWYN
-768 SSGNGNNKTKRYELT
+768 SSDGIFYVTKRYE
-783 EDLVENANDNH
+783 
-794 VVTYQAYWTPTGK
+794 VTKDMIEKGMNTNNEKTFVAYWQSGLSLYYVNYYLQDADNT
-807 PASVEYWLQ
+807 SV
-816 QADGSYTKSD
+816 YTNSS
-826 TYSQSFI
+826 YSQSLY
-833 RTGELFAK
+833 RS
-841 ELFGY
+841 
-846 TYLGLNQVP
+846 NDSV
-855 SGNYRP
+855 SGKDIDGFTLR
-861 SQTTTNPYVY
+861 TTTPVGYYNSGYRNDNGYNTNNYYY
-871 RFYYNRN
+871 RFYYDRN
-878 SYNIDYYY
+878 TYSIDYYY
-886 GSKRLETKNVLYEA
+886 NGSNINTISSIPFEQN
-900 DINSPT
+900 INSST

-960 FDLNGGDGVAPT
+960 FDLNGGDGIAPT

-985 ADPSRRYYNFDSW
+985 ADPSRRYYNFDGW

-1035 LDADNNNNQLAADK
+1035 LDSDNKNNQLAADK

-1055 LNYQQVVSESAL
+1055 LNYKQVVSESAL
-1067 AITGYR
+1067 AITGYH
-1073 PDANSKSVV
+1073 PDASSKSVE
-1082 LDYDADNNIITFYY
+1082 LDYDADHNIITFYY

-1140 VDKGYLASQLGTTLE
+1140 VDKGYLAKQLDTTPE

-1169 TLTSSSDNNVI
+1169 TLTSSSDKNVI

-1185 PYNTAHITVNYL
+1185 PYDTAHITVNYL

-1228 GYTYAQSKDSNGDKN
+1228 GYTYAKSEDSNGDKN

-1265 YIEAVSKEKNYDDI
+1265 YIEAVSKEKNYDGI

-1304 EISFTGSQIDA
+1304 GISFTGSQIDA
-1315 GSSAVTPSIALVSS
+1315 GSSAVTPKIALVSS

-1340 IIYVAGTLTVNKQ
+1340 IIYVAGTLTVK
-1353 PVTVIVNGQDKEK
+1353 P
-1366 TYDGVAESISYDDLV
+1366 
-1381 INDSSGLYKESDIRF
+1381 
-1396 TGDKTLSATD
+1396 
-1406 AGTYNLTLQGKF
+1406 
-1418 TNRNANFEV
+1418 
-1427 TFQVSDGRLLIKSRP
+1427 RP

-1469 TADTGFVTGEGLLY
+1469 TTDTGFVTGEGLLY

-1489 TATGP
+1489 TATSS
-1494 SDNTFTYTAMNTA
+1494 SDNTFTYTAMNAA

-1538 AMTGGKFEISKWNGN
+1538 ALTGGKFEISKWNGN

-1596 LDNSV
+1596 LDSSV

-1627 TISSLENVKVLEG
+1627 TISSLENVKVLKG

>member
-22 GAIAVIVFFVTIYAL
+22 GAIAVIVVFVTTYAL

-388 EENSTLTAD
+388 EEDSTLTAE
-397 AIYYPQEAV
+397 AIYYPKEAV

-460 VTNHGVLGSTVR
+460 VTNHGVLGSTV
-472 SQVLS
+472 SPQVLS
-477 YDYATFEKTEAT
+477 YDYAIFEKTEAT
-489 KLTQSQGQNLYVYY
+489 KLTQSQGQDLYVYY

-515 GGSYIPYLTGL
+515 GGSYIPYQTGL
-526 YESKVSLT
+526 YKSEVSLT

-542 YTFVGWHEKEDL
+542 YRFVGWHEKKDL
-554 SDTAKTSGTI
+554 SDPAKTSETI
-564 TLNSDK
+564 TLVSDK
-570 TLYAEWKANTVNY
+570 TLYAEWKAEPVNY
-583 TIKYYKEVYNNATRK
+583 TINYYKEVYNNATGK

-615 TVQADKAP
+615 TVKADEAP
-623 ALTTVPTGYERESA
+623 ALKTVPTGYERESA

-657 VYYSLIRYTLVF
+657 VYYSLVRYTLVF
-669 NLNNDSVS
+669 NTKGQTYSSIGKATGDYITGRVVKNGTTYSTQYTVS
-677 SVPSYIKGHNYVRKI
+677 N
-692 TVPMTSGVISVNG
+692 
-705 KTYTNSDY
+705 
-713 QIEDVVLGQD
+713 VVLGED
-723 ISDLWPSD
+723 ISKRWPSG
-731 TSSTSPEVYDSQTI
+731 TSEVISPSS
-745 HSYTIGGWSST
+745 SYQFVGWVPAS
-756 TYYYNRLYFDYW
+756 N
-768 SSGNGNNKTKRYELT
+768 SSGPTNVTKRDKLTTDIIANANSSNQIIYNARWQAGLLEKDVNYYLQSADDENSYELS
-783 EDLVENANDNH
+783 DL
-794 VVTYQAYWTPTGK
+794 
-807 PASVEYWLQ
+807 
-816 QADGSYTKSD
+816 
-826 TYSQSFI
+826 SQSFYSGFRSSLNPKAI
-833 RTGELFAK
+833 D
-841 ELFGY
+841 GY
-846 TYLGLNQVP
+846 TYSYSKNEKLYNYNDSTNQ
-855 SGNYRP
+855 SYYLIYN
-861 SQTTTNPYVY
+861 
-871 RFYYNRN
+871 FYYTRN
-878 SYNIDYYY
+878 KYQIDYYY
-886 GSKRLETKNVLYEA
+886 KGNLIKTTGISIPFGR
-900 DINSPT
+900 DIKSPT

-972 TQEVEKHKTATSV
+972 TQEVKKHKTATSV
-985 ADPSRRYYNFDSW
+985 ADPSRQYYNFDGW

-1009 WSRPVTSD
+1009 WSQPVTSD

-1055 LNYQQVVSESAL
+1055 LNYKQVISESAL

-1140 VDKGYLASQLGTTLE
+1140 VDKGYLAKQLDTTPE

-1185 PYNTAHITVNYL
+1185 PYDTAHITVNYL

-1228 GYTYAQSKDSNGDKN
+1228 GYTYAQSEDSNGDKN

-1265 YIEAVSKEKNYDDI
+1265 YIEAVSKEKNYDGI

-1291 SYKELLETGDSLT
+1291 SYKELLETDDSLT
-1304 EISFTGSQIDA
+1304 GISFTGSQIDA

-1329 STGKA
+1329 STRKA

-1340 IIYVAGTLTVNKQ
+1340 IIYVAGTLT
-1353 PVTVIVNGQDKEK
+1353 
-1366 TYDGVAESISYDDLV
+1366 
-1381 INDSSGLYKESDIRF
+1381 
-1396 TGDKTLSATD
+1396 
-1406 AGTYNLTLQGKF
+1406 
-1418 TNRNANFEV
+1418 
-1427 TFQVSDGRLLIKSRP
+1427 IKPRP

>member
-22 GAIAVIVFFVTIYAL
+22 GAIAVIVVFVTTYAL

-49 NQTPGINTKQSG
+49 NQTPGINTEQSG

-67 TSTSFSTENSD
+67 TSTENSD

-97 DTTLNADDKNYQV
+97 DTTLIADDKNYQV
-110 TADITAEAKLPKSV
+110 TADITAEAKLPESV
-124 ALEVNQVKPEEDT
+124 ALEVNQVKPEDDI

-181 TQKDNFEANKDNLKV
+181 TQKDSFEANKDNLKV

-228 FSDFALVDTSTSNDS
+228 FSDFALVDTSTSDDS
-243 ILNSNGSSTGTDV
+243 ILNSNDSSTGTDV
-256 DASVGSTTETE
+256 DASVESTTETE

-318 ETVTADTIVTSNL
+318 ETVTADTIVTSDL
-331 TVKAVFTKI
+331 TVKAVFTEI

-369 EERDTPYQITPPT
+369 EERDTPYQITPPI

-388 EENSTLTAD
+388 EEDSTLTAD

-445 MLKNLTGDDYTEIQS
+445 MLKNLTDDDYTVIQS
-460 VTNHGVLGSTVR
+460 VTNHGVLGSTV
-472 SQVLS
+472 SPQVLS
-477 YDYATFEKTEAT
+477 YDYAIFEKTEAT
-489 KLTQSQGQNLYVYY
+489 KLTQSQGQDLYVYY

-515 GGSYIPYLTGL
+515 GGSYIPYQTGL

-564 TLNSDK
+564 TLDSDK
-570 TLYAEWKANTVNY
+570 TLYAEWKANTINY
-583 TIKYYKEVYNNATRK
+583 TINYYKEVYNNATGT

-605 AVSASGEVGA
+605 AVSASGKVGA
-615 TVQADKAP
+615 TVQADEAP

-637 HGMNANSNVTIAAD
+637 YGMNANSNVTIAAD

-657 VYYSLIRYTLVF
+657 VYYSLIRYTFVF
-669 NLNNDSVS
+669 NLNGTLLNVN
-677 SVPSYIKGHNYVRKI
+677 SYQVGS
-692 TVPMTSGVISVNG
+692 TSGSMTVNG
-705 KTYTNSDY
+705 TSYTSSQYRISN
-713 QIEDVVLGQD
+713 VVLGQD
-723 ISDLWPSD
+723 ISSQWP
-731 TSSTSPEVYDSQTI
+731 TSVNSVTS
-745 HSYTIGGWSST
+745 GRT
-756 TYYYNRLYFDYW
+756 TYQFKGWYN
-768 SSGNGNNKTKRYELT
+768 SSDRIFYVTKRYE
-783 EDLVENANDNH
+783 
-794 VVTYQAYWTPTGK
+794 VTKDMIEKGMNTNNEKTFVAYWQSGLSLYYVNYYLQDADNT
-807 PASVEYWLQ
+807 SV
-816 QADGSYTKSD
+816 YTNSS
-826 TYSQSFI
+826 YSQSLY
-833 RTGELFAK
+833 RSNDSL
-841 ELFGY
+841 
-846 TYLGLNQVP
+846 
-855 SGNYRP
+855 SGKDIDGFTLR
-861 SQTTTNPYVY
+861 TTTPAGYYSSGYWNDNGYNTNNYYY
-871 RFYYNRN
+871 RFYYDRN
-878 SYNIDYYY
+878 TYSIDYYY
-886 GSKRLETKNVLYEA
+886 NGSNINTISSIPFEQN
-900 DINSPT
+900 INSST

-972 TQEVEKHKTATSV
+972 TQEVEKYKTATSV
-985 ADPSRRYYNFDSW
+985 ADPSRQYYNFDGW

-1009 WSRPVTSD
+1009 WSQPVTSD

-1101 QVSYRVDYVLKDN
+1101 QVSYRVDYVLQDN

-1140 VDKGYLASQLGTTLE
+1140 VDKDYLAKQLDTTPD

-1185 PYNTAHITVNYL
+1185 PYDTAHITVNYL

-1228 GYTYAQSKDSNGDKN
+1228 GYTYAQSEDSNGDKN

-1265 YIEAVSKEKNYDDI
+1265 YIEAVSKEKNYDGI

-1291 SYKELLETGDSLT
+1291 SYKELLETDDSLT
-1304 EISFTGSQIDA
+1304 GISFTGSQIDA

-1418 TNRNANFEV
+1418 TNSNANFEV
-1427 TFQVSDGRLLIKSRP
+1427 TFQVSDGRLLIKPRP

-1489 TATGP
+1489 TATGS

-1538 AMTGGKFEISKWNGN
+1538 ALTGGKFEISKWNGN

-1627 TISSLENVKVLEG
+1627 TISNLENVKVLEG

>member
-22 GAIAVIVFFVTIYAL
+22 GAIAVIVVFVTTYAL

-49 NQTPGINTKQSG
+49 NQTPGINTEQSG

-67 TSTSFSTENSD
+67 TSTSLSTENSD

-97 DTTLNADDKNYQV
+97 DTTLIADDKNYQV
-110 TADITAEAKLPKSV
+110 TAEAKLPESV
-124 ALEVNQVKPEEDT
+124 ALEVNQVKPEDDT

-146 DTLSLN
+146 DTLPLN

-228 FSDFALVDTSTSNDS
+228 FSDFALVDTSTSDDS

-318 ETVTADTIVTSNL
+318 ETVTADTIVTSDL
-331 TVKAVFTKI
+331 TVKAVFTEI

-388 EENSTLTAD
+388 EEDSTLTAD

-445 MLKNLTGDDYTEIQS
+445 MLKNLTDDDYTEIQS
-460 VTNHGVLGSTVR
+460 VTNHGVLGSTV
-472 SQVLS
+472 SPQVLS
-477 YDYATFEKTEAT
+477 YDYAIFEKTEAT

-564 TLNSDK
+564 TLDSDK

-583 TIKYYKEVYNNATRK
+583 TINYYKEVYNNATRK

-605 AVSASGEVGA
+605 AVSASGKVGT
-615 TVQADKAP
+615 TVQADQAP
-623 ALTTVPTGYERESA
+623 ALTTVPTGYKRESA
-637 HGMNANSNVTIAAD
+637 YGMNANSNVTIAAD

-657 VYYSLIRYTLVF
+657 VYYSLVRYTFVF
-669 NLNNDSVS
+669 NLNGTLLDVN
-677 SVPSYIKGHNYVRKI
+677 SYQVGS
-692 TVPMTSGVISVNG
+692 TSGSMTVNG
-705 KTYTNSDY
+705 TSYTSSQYRISN
-713 QIEDVVLGQD
+713 VVLGQD
-723 ISDLWPSD
+723 ISSQWP
-731 TSSTSPEVYDSQTI
+731 TSVNSVTS
-745 HSYTIGGWSST
+745 GKT
-756 TYYYNRLYFDYW
+756 TYQFKGWYNSSDRIYYV
-768 SSGNGNNKTKRYELT
+768 TKRYE
-783 EDLVENANDNH
+783 
-794 VVTYQAYWTPTGK
+794 VTKDMIEKGMNTNNEKTFVAYWQSGLSLYYVNYYLQDAHNT
-807 PASVEYWLQ
+807 SV
-816 QADGSYTKSD
+816 YTNSL
-826 TYSQSFI
+826 YSQSFY
-833 RTGELFAK
+833 RSNDSL
-841 ELFGY
+841 
-846 TYLGLNQVP
+846 
-855 SGNYRP
+855 SGKNIDGFTLR
-861 SQTTTNPYVY
+861 TTTPAGYYSSGYGNDNGYNTNNYYY
-871 RFYYNRN
+871 RFYYDRN
-878 SYNIDYYY
+878 TYSIDYYY
-886 GSKRLETKNVLYEA
+886 NGSNINTISRIPFEQN
-900 DINSPT
+900 INSST

-972 TQEVEKHKTATSV
+972 TQEVKKYKTATSV
-985 ADPSRRYYNFDSW
+985 ADPSRQYYNFDGW

-1009 WSRPVTSD
+1009 WSQPVTSD

-1067 AITGYR
+1067 AITGYH

-1128 GSTISV
+1128 GSTILV

-1291 SYKELLETGDSLT
+1291 SYKDLLETGDSLT
-1304 EISFTGSQIDA
+1304 GISFTGSQIDA

-1427 TFQVSDGRLLIKSRP
+1427 TFQVSDGRLLIKPRP

-1461 QTVTASEP
+1461 RTVTASEP

>member
-49 NQTPGINTKQSG
+49 NQTPGINTEQSG
-61 SVDDNT
+61 SVGDNT

-97 DTTLNADDKNYQV
+97 DKTLIADDKNYQV
-110 TADITAEAKLPKSV
+110 TADITAEAKLPESV

-181 TQKDNFEANKDNLKV
+181 TQKDNFETNKDNLKV

-228 FSDFALVDTSTSNDS
+228 FSDFALVDTSTSDDS
-243 ILNSNGSSTGTDV
+243 ILNSSSTGTDV
-256 DASVGSTTETE
+256 DASVESTTETE

-290 AGTAL
+290 AGKAL

-331 TVKAVFTKI
+331 TVKAVFTEI

-356 NQDVTFDKEIFQL
+356 NQDITFDKEIFQL

-388 EENSTLTAD
+388 EKDSILTAD

-445 MLKNLTGDDYTEIQS
+445 MLKNLTDDDYTEIQS

-542 YTFVGWHEKEDL
+542 YTFVGWHEKKDL

-564 TLNSDK
+564 TLDSDK

-583 TIKYYKEVYNNATRK
+583 TINYYKEVYNNATRK

-605 AVSASGEVGA
+605 AVSASGKVGT
-615 TVQADKAP
+615 TVQAGEAP
-623 ALTTVPTGYERESA
+623 ALKTVPTGYKRESA
-637 HGMNANSNVTIAAD
+637 YGMNANSNVTIAAD

-657 VYYSLIRYTLVF
+657 VYYSLIRYTFVF
-669 NLNNDSVS
+669 NLNGTLLNVN
-677 SVPSYIKGHNYVRKI
+677 SYPVGS
-692 TVPMTSGVISVNG
+692 TSGSMTVNG
-705 KTYTNSDY
+705 TSYTSSQYRISN
-713 QIEDVVLGQD
+713 VVLGQD
-723 ISDLWPSD
+723 ISSQWP
-731 TSSTSPEVYDSQTI
+731 TSVNSVTSW
-745 HSYTIGGWSST
+745 GT
-756 TYYYNRLYFDYW
+756 TYQFKGWYN
-768 SSGNGNNKTKRYELT
+768 SSDGIFYVTKRYE
-783 EDLVENANDNH
+783 
-794 VVTYQAYWTPTGK
+794 VTKDMIEKGMNTNNEKTFVAYWQSGLSLYYVNYYLQDADNT
-807 PASVEYWLQ
+807 SV
-816 QADGSYTKSD
+816 YTNSS
-826 TYSQSFI
+826 YSQSLY
-833 RTGELFAK
+833 RS
-841 ELFGY
+841 
-846 TYLGLNQVP
+846 NDSV
-855 SGNYRP
+855 SGKDIDGFTLR
-861 SQTTTNPYVY
+861 TTTPVGYYNSGYRNDNGYNTNNYYY
-871 RFYYNRN
+871 RFYYDRN
-878 SYNIDYYY
+878 TYSIDYYY
-886 GSKRLETKNVLYEA
+886 NGSNINTISSIPFEQN
-900 DINSPT
+900 INSST

-915 GIDADYTWG
+915 GIDADYAWG

-985 ADPSRRYYNFDSW
+985 ADPSRRYYNFDGW

-1035 LDADNNNNQLAADK
+1035 LDSDNKNNQLAADK

-1055 LNYQQVVSESAL
+1055 LNYKQVVSESAL
-1067 AITGYR
+1067 AITGYH
-1073 PDANSKSVV
+1073 PDASSKSVE
-1082 LDYDADNNIITFYY
+1082 LDYDADHNIITFYY

-1140 VDKGYLASQLGTTLE
+1140 VDKGYLAKQLDTTPE

-1169 TLTSSSDNNVI
+1169 TLTSSSDKNVI

-1185 PYNTAHITVNYL
+1185 PYDTAHITVNYL

-1228 GYTYAQSKDSNGDKN
+1228 GYTYAKSEDSNGDKN

-1265 YIEAVSKEKNYDDI
+1265 YIEAVSKEKNYDGI

-1304 EISFTGSQIDA
+1304 GISFTGSQIDA
-1315 GSSAVTPSIALVSS
+1315 GSSAVTPKIALVSS

-1340 IIYVAGTLTVNKQ
+1340 IIYVAGTLTVK
-1353 PVTVIVNGQDKEK
+1353 P
-1366 TYDGVAESISYDDLV
+1366 
-1381 INDSSGLYKESDIRF
+1381 
-1396 TGDKTLSATD
+1396 
-1406 AGTYNLTLQGKF
+1406 
-1418 TNRNANFEV
+1418 
-1427 TFQVSDGRLLIKSRP
+1427 RP

-1469 TADTGFVTGEGLLY
+1469 TTDTGFVTGEGLLY

-1489 TATGP
+1489 TATSS
-1494 SDNTFTYTAMNTA
+1494 SDNTFTYTAMNAA

-1538 AMTGGKFEISKWNGN
+1538 ALTGGKFEISKWNGN

-1596 LDNSV
+1596 LDSSV

-1627 TISSLENVKVLEG
+1627 TISSLENVKVLKG

>member
-49 NQTPGINTKQSG
+49 NQTPGINTEQSG
-61 SVDDNT
+61 SVGDNT

-97 DTTLNADDKNYQV
+97 DKTLIADDKNYQV
-110 TADITAEAKLPKSV
+110 TADITAEAKLPESV

-181 TQKDNFEANKDNLKV
+181 TQKDNFETNKDNLKV

-228 FSDFALVDTSTSNDS
+228 FSDFALVDTSTSDDS
-243 ILNSNGSSTGTDV
+243 ILNSSSTGTDV
-256 DASVGSTTETE
+256 DASVESTTETE

-290 AGTAL
+290 AGKAL

-331 TVKAVFTKI
+331 TVKAVFTEI

-356 NQDVTFDKEIFQL
+356 NQDITFDKEIFQL

-388 EENSTLTAD
+388 EKDSILTAD

-542 YTFVGWHEKEDL
+542 YTFVGWHEKKDL

-564 TLNSDK
+564 TLDSDK

-583 TIKYYKEVYNNATRK
+583 TINYYKEVYNNATRK

-605 AVSASGEVGA
+605 AVSASGKVGT
-615 TVQADKAP
+615 TVQAGEAP
-623 ALTTVPTGYERESA
+623 ALKTVPTGYKRESA
-637 HGMNANSNVTIAAD
+637 YGMNANSNVTIAAD

-657 VYYSLIRYTLVF
+657 VYYSLIRYTFVF
-669 NLNNDSVS
+669 NLNGTLLNVN
-677 SVPSYIKGHNYVRKI
+677 SYPVGS
-692 TVPMTSGVISVNG
+692 TSGSMTVNG
-705 KTYTNSDY
+705 TSYTSSQYRISN
-713 QIEDVVLGQD
+713 VVLGQD
-723 ISDLWPSD
+723 ISSQWP
-731 TSSTSPEVYDSQTI
+731 TSVNSVTSW
-745 HSYTIGGWSST
+745 GT
-756 TYYYNRLYFDYW
+756 TYQFKGWYN
-768 SSGNGNNKTKRYELT
+768 SSDGIFYVTKRYE
-783 EDLVENANDNH
+783 
-794 VVTYQAYWTPTGK
+794 VTKDMIEKGMNTNNEKTFVAYWQSGLSLYYVNYYLQDADNT
-807 PASVEYWLQ
+807 SV
-816 QADGSYTKSD
+816 YTNSS
-826 TYSQSFI
+826 YSQSLY
-833 RTGELFAK
+833 RS
-841 ELFGY
+841 
-846 TYLGLNQVP
+846 NDSV
-855 SGNYRP
+855 SGKDIDGFTLR
-861 SQTTTNPYVY
+861 TTTPVGYYNSGYRNDNGYNTNNYYY
-871 RFYYNRN
+871 RFYYDRN
-878 SYNIDYYY
+878 TYSIDYYY
-886 GSKRLETKNVLYEA
+886 NGSNINTISSIPFEQN
-900 DINSPT
+900 INSST

-972 TQEVEKHKTATSV
+972 TQEVKKHKTATSV
-985 ADPSRRYYNFDSW
+985 ADPSRRYYNFDGW

-1035 LDADNNNNQLAADK
+1035 LDSDNKNNQLAADK

-1055 LNYQQVVSESAL
+1055 LNYKQVVSESAL
-1067 AITGYR
+1067 AITGYH
-1073 PDANSKSVV
+1073 PDASSKSVE
-1082 LDYDADNNIITFYY
+1082 LDYDADHNIITFYY

-1140 VDKGYLASQLGTTLE
+1140 VDKGYLAKQLDTTPE

-1169 TLTSSSDNNVI
+1169 TLTSSSDKNVI

-1185 PYNTAHITVNYL
+1185 PYDTAHITVNYL

-1228 GYTYAQSKDSNGDKN
+1228 GYTYAQSEDSNGDKN

-1265 YIEAVSKEKNYDDI
+1265 YIEAVSKEKNYDGI

-1304 EISFTGSQIDA
+1304 GISFTGSQIDA
-1315 GSSAVTPSIALVSS
+1315 GSSAVTPKIALVSS

-1340 IIYVAGTLTVNKQ
+1340 IIYVAGTLTVK
-1353 PVTVIVNGQDKEK
+1353 P
-1366 TYDGVAESISYDDLV
+1366 
-1381 INDSSGLYKESDIRF
+1381 
-1396 TGDKTLSATD
+1396 
-1406 AGTYNLTLQGKF
+1406 
-1418 TNRNANFEV
+1418 
-1427 TFQVSDGRLLIKSRP
+1427 RP

-1469 TADTGFVTGEGLLY
+1469 TTDTGFVTGEGLLY

-1489 TATGP
+1489 TATSS
-1494 SDNTFTYTAMNTA
+1494 SDNTFTYTAMNAA

-1538 AMTGGKFEISKWNGN
+1538 ALTGGKFEISKWNGN

-1596 LDNSV
+1596 LDSSV

-1627 TISSLENVKVLEG
+1627 TISSLENVKVLKG

>member
-49 NQTPGINTKQSG
+49 NQTPGINTEQSG
-61 SVDDNT
+61 SVGDNT

-542 YTFVGWHEKEDL
+542 YTFVGWHEKKDL

-564 TLNSDK
+564 TLDSDK

-583 TIKYYKEVYNNATRK
+583 TINYYKEVYNNATRK

-605 AVSASGEVGA
+605 AVSASGKVGT
-615 TVQADKAP
+615 TVQAGEAP
-623 ALTTVPTGYERESA
+623 ALKTVPTGYKRESA
-637 HGMNANSNVTIAAD
+637 YGMNANSNVTIAAD

-657 VYYSLIRYTLVF
+657 VYYSLIRYTFVF
-669 NLNNDSVS
+669 NLNGTLLNVN
-677 SVPSYIKGHNYVRKI
+677 SYPVGS
-692 TVPMTSGVISVNG
+692 TSGSMTVNG
-705 KTYTNSDY
+705 TSYTSSQYRISN
-713 QIEDVVLGQD
+713 VVLGQD
-723 ISDLWPSD
+723 ISSQWP
-731 TSSTSPEVYDSQTI
+731 TSVNSVTSW
-745 HSYTIGGWSST
+745 GT
-756 TYYYNRLYFDYW
+756 TYQFKGWYN
-768 SSGNGNNKTKRYELT
+768 SSDGIFYVTKRYE
-783 EDLVENANDNH
+783 
-794 VVTYQAYWTPTGK
+794 VTKDMIEKGMNTNNEKTFVAYWQSGLSLYYVNYYLQDADNT
-807 PASVEYWLQ
+807 SV
-816 QADGSYTKSD
+816 YTNSS
-826 TYSQSFI
+826 YSQSLY
-833 RTGELFAK
+833 RS
-841 ELFGY
+841 
-846 TYLGLNQVP
+846 NDSV
-855 SGNYRP
+855 SGKDIDGFTLR
-861 SQTTTNPYVY
+861 TTTPVGYYNSGYRNDNGYNTNNYYY
-871 RFYYNRN
+871 RFYYDRN
-878 SYNIDYYY
+878 TYIIDYYY
-886 GSKRLETKNVLYEA
+886 NGSNINTISSIPFEQN
-900 DINSPT
+900 INSST

-985 ADPSRRYYNFDSW
+985 ADPSRRYYNFDGW

-1035 LDADNNNNQLAADK
+1035 LDSDNKNNQLAADK

-1055 LNYQQVVSESAL
+1055 LNYKQVVSESAL
-1067 AITGYR
+1067 AITGYH
-1073 PDANSKSVV
+1073 PDASSKSVE
-1082 LDYDADNNIITFYY
+1082 LDYDADHNIITFYY

-1140 VDKGYLASQLGTTLE
+1140 VDKGYLAKQLDTTPE

-1169 TLTSSSDNNVI
+1169 TLTSSSDKNVI

-1185 PYNTAHITVNYL
+1185 PYDTAHITVNYL

-1228 GYTYAQSKDSNGDKN
+1228 GYTYAKSEDSNGDKN

-1265 YIEAVSKEKNYDDI
+1265 YIEAVSKEKNYDGI

-1304 EISFTGSQIDA
+1304 GISFTGSQIDA
-1315 GSSAVTPSIALVSS
+1315 GSSAVTPKIALVSS

-1340 IIYVAGTLTVNKQ
+1340 IIYVAGTLTVK
-1353 PVTVIVNGQDKEK
+1353 P
-1366 TYDGVAESISYDDLV
+1366 
-1381 INDSSGLYKESDIRF
+1381 
-1396 TGDKTLSATD
+1396 
-1406 AGTYNLTLQGKF
+1406 
-1418 TNRNANFEV
+1418 
-1427 TFQVSDGRLLIKSRP
+1427 RP

-1469 TADTGFVTGEGLLY
+1469 TTDTGFVTGEGLLY

-1489 TATGP
+1489 TATSS
-1494 SDNTFTYTAMNTA
+1494 SDNTFTYTAMNAA

-1538 AMTGGKFEISKWNGN
+1538 ALTGGKFEISKWNGN

-1596 LDNSV
+1596 LDSSV

-1627 TISSLENVKVLEG
+1627 TISSLENVKVLKG

>member
-22 GAIAVIVFFVTIYAL
+22 GAIAVIVVFVTTYAL

-49 NQTPGINTKQSG
+49 NQTPGINTEQSG

-67 TSTSFSTENSD
+67 TSTSLSTENSD

-97 DTTLNADDKNYQV
+97 DTTLIADDKNYQV
-110 TADITAEAKLPKSV
+110 TADITAEAKLPESV
-124 ALEVNQVKPEEDT
+124 ALEVNQVKPEDDT

-181 TQKDNFEANKDNLKV
+181 TQKDSFEANKDNLKV

-228 FSDFALVDTSTSNDS
+228 FSDFALVDTSTSDDS

-256 DASVGSTTETE
+256 DASVESTTETE

-318 ETVTADTIVTSNL
+318 ETVTADTIVTSDL
-331 TVKAVFTKI
+331 TVKAVFTEI

-388 EENSTLTAD
+388 EEDSTLTAD

-445 MLKNLTGDDYTEIQS
+445 MLKNLTDDDYTEIQS
-460 VTNHGVLGSTVR
+460 VTNHGVLGSTV
-472 SQVLS
+472 SPQVLS
-477 YDYATFEKTEAT
+477 YDYAIFEKTEAT

-515 GGSYIPYLTGL
+515 GGSYIPYQTGL

-564 TLNSDK
+564 TLDSDK

-583 TIKYYKEVYNNATRK
+583 TINYYKEVYNNATGT

-605 AVSASGEVGA
+605 AVSASGKVGA
-615 TVQADKAP
+615 TVQADEAP
-623 ALTTVPTGYERESA
+623 DLTTVPTGYERESA
-637 HGMNANSNVTIAAD
+637 YGMNANSNVTIAAD

-657 VYYSLIRYTLVF
+657 VYYSLVRYTFVF
-669 NLNNDSVS
+669 NLNG
-677 SVPSYIKGHNYVRKI
+677 PYY
-692 TVPMTSGVISVNG
+692 
-705 KTYTNSDY
+705 YTNGFSTGRISKNGSDY
-713 QIEDVVLGQD
+713 YNSNYTIQNVVLGQD
-723 ISDLWPSD
+723 ISSQWPSGDDVTD
-731 TSSTSPEVYDSQTI
+731 TYNYYSFV
-745 HSYTIGGWSST
+745 GWSSNT
-756 TYYYNRLYFDYW
+756 TTVLFVTRRHEVTEDMILGADSSNRKTYTANWQTGLITKQVDYYLQSANDPNVYELSSKYSQFYNSQANTMLNPKNIAGFTITETPSGYSNSTGYYYGSTY
-768 SSGNGNNKTKRYELT
+768 
-783 EDLVENANDNH
+783 
-794 VVTYQAYWTPTGK
+794 VV
-807 PASVEYWLQ
+807 
-816 QADGSYTKSD
+816 DH
-826 TYSQSFI
+826 
-833 RTGELFAK
+833 
-841 ELFGY
+841 
-846 TYLGLNQVP
+846 
-855 SGNYRP
+855 
-861 SQTTTNPYVY
+861 Y
-871 RFYYNRN
+871 RFYYTRN
-878 SYNIDYYY
+878 TYSIDYYY
-886 GSKRLETKNVLYEA
+886 NGSNINTISSIPFEQN
-900 DINSPT
+900 INSST

-972 TQEVEKHKTATSV
+972 TQEVEKYKTATSV
-985 ADPSRRYYNFDSW
+985 ADPSRQYYNFDGW

-1009 WSRPVTSD
+1009 WSQPVTSD

-1055 LNYQQVVSESAL
+1055 LDYQQVVSESAL

-1073 PDANSKSVV
+1073 PDANSKSVA
-1082 LDYDADNNIITFYY
+1082 LDYDADKNIITFYY

-1140 VDKGYLASQLGTTLE
+1140 VDKGYLASQLDMTPE

-1185 PYNTAHITVNYL
+1185 PYDTAHITVNYL

-1206 QEPLNTT
+1206 QAPLNTT

-1228 GYTYAQSKDSNGDKN
+1228 GYTYAQSEDSNGDKN

-1265 YIEAVSKEKNYDDI
+1265 YIEAVSKEKNYDGI

-1291 SYKELLETGDSLT
+1291 SYKELLETDDSLT
-1304 EISFTGSQIDA
+1304 GISFTGSQIDA

-1418 TNRNANFEV
+1418 TNSNANFEV
-1427 TFQVSDGRLLIKSRP
+1427 TFQVSDGRLLIKPRP

-1483 DVTGSQ
+1483 NVTGSQ
-1489 TATGP
+1489 TATGS
-1494 SDNTFTYTAMNTA
+1494 SDNTFTYTAMNAA

-1538 AMTGGKFEISKWNGN
+1538 ALTGGKFEISKWNGN
-1553 TWTSIDGVSD
+1553 TWTSIDGISN

-1579 TGRYRIT
+1579 IGRYRIT

-1601 YFAVTESQAENGQSS
+1601 YFAVTESQAENGHSS

-1627 TISSLENVKVLEG
+1627 TISNLENVKVLEG

-1662 GSGRMFYVLVGLAL
+1662 GSGRMFYVLAGLAL

>member
-49 NQTPGINTKQSG
+49 NQTPGINTEQSG
-61 SVDDNT
+61 SVGDNT

-97 DTTLNADDKNYQV
+97 DKTLIADDKNYQV
-110 TADITAEAKLPKSV
+110 TADITAEAKLPESV

-181 TQKDNFEANKDNLKV
+181 TQKDNFETNKDNLKV

-228 FSDFALVDTSTSNDS
+228 FSDFALVDTSTSDDS
-243 ILNSNGSSTGTDV
+243 ILNSSSTGTDV
-256 DASVGSTTETE
+256 DASVESTTETE

-290 AGTAL
+290 AGKAL

-331 TVKAVFTKI
+331 TVKAVFTEI

-356 NQDVTFDKEIFQL
+356 NQDITFDKEIFQL

-388 EENSTLTAD
+388 EKDSILTAD

-445 MLKNLTGDDYTEIQS
+445 MLKNLTDDDYTEIQS

-542 YTFVGWHEKEDL
+542 YTFVGWHEKKDL

-564 TLNSDK
+564 TLDSDK

-583 TIKYYKEVYNNATRK
+583 TINYYKEVYNNATRK

-605 AVSASGEVGA
+605 AVSASGKVGT
-615 TVQADKAP
+615 TVQAGEAP
-623 ALTTVPTGYERESA
+623 ALKTVPTGYKRESA
-637 HGMNANSNVTIAAD
+637 YGMNANSNVTIAAD

-657 VYYSLIRYTLVF
+657 VYYSLIRYTFVF
-669 NLNNDSVS
+669 NLNGTLLNVN
-677 SVPSYIKGHNYVRKI
+677 SYPVGS
-692 TVPMTSGVISVNG
+692 TSGSMTVNG
-705 KTYTNSDY
+705 TSYTSSQYRISN
-713 QIEDVVLGQD
+713 VVLGQD
-723 ISDLWPSD
+723 ISSQWP
-731 TSSTSPEVYDSQTI
+731 TSVNSVTSW
-745 HSYTIGGWSST
+745 GT
-756 TYYYNRLYFDYW
+756 TYQFKGWYN
-768 SSGNGNNKTKRYELT
+768 SSDGIFYVTKRYE
-783 EDLVENANDNH
+783 
-794 VVTYQAYWTPTGK
+794 VTKDMIEKGMNPNNEKTFVAYWQSGLSLYYVNYYLQDADNT
-807 PASVEYWLQ
+807 SV
-816 QADGSYTKSD
+816 YTNSS
-826 TYSQSFI
+826 YSQSLY
-833 RTGELFAK
+833 RS
-841 ELFGY
+841 
-846 TYLGLNQVP
+846 NDSV
-855 SGNYRP
+855 SGKDIDGFTLR
-861 SQTTTNPYVY
+861 TTTPVGYYNSGYRNDNGYNTNNYYY
-871 RFYYNRN
+871 RFYYDRN
-878 SYNIDYYY
+878 TYSIDYYY
-886 GSKRLETKNVLYEA
+886 NGSNINTISSIPFEQN
-900 DINSPT
+900 INSST
-906 YNYTPERPS
+906 YNYRPERPS

-985 ADPSRRYYNFDSW
+985 ADPSRRYYNFDGW

-1035 LDADNNNNQLAADK
+1035 LDSDNKNNQLAADK

-1055 LNYQQVVSESAL
+1055 LNYKQVVSESAL
-1067 AITGYR
+1067 AITGYH
-1073 PDANSKSVV
+1073 PDASSKSVE
-1082 LDYDADNNIITFYY
+1082 LDYDADHNIITFYY

-1140 VDKGYLASQLGTTLE
+1140 VDKGYLAKQLDTTPE

-1169 TLTSSSDNNVI
+1169 TLTSSSDKNVI

-1185 PYNTAHITVNYL
+1185 PYDTAHITVNYL

-1228 GYTYAQSKDSNGDKN
+1228 GYTYAKSEDSNGDKN

-1265 YIEAVSKEKNYDDI
+1265 YIEAVSKEKNYDGI

-1304 EISFTGSQIDA
+1304 GISFTGSQIDA
-1315 GSSAVTPSIALVSS
+1315 GSSAVTPKIALVSS

-1340 IIYVAGTLTVNKQ
+1340 IIYVAGTLTVK
-1353 PVTVIVNGQDKEK
+1353 P
-1366 TYDGVAESISYDDLV
+1366 
-1381 INDSSGLYKESDIRF
+1381 
-1396 TGDKTLSATD
+1396 
-1406 AGTYNLTLQGKF
+1406 
-1418 TNRNANFEV
+1418 
-1427 TFQVSDGRLLIKSRP
+1427 RP

-1469 TADTGFVTGEGLLY
+1469 TTDTGFVTGEGLLY

-1489 TATGP
+1489 TATSS
-1494 SDNTFTYTAMNTA
+1494 SDNTFTYTAMNAA

-1538 AMTGGKFEISKWNGN
+1538 ALTGGKFEISKWNGN

-1596 LDNSV
+1596 LDSSV

-1627 TISSLENVKVLEG
+1627 TISSLENVKVLKG

>member
-49 NQTPGINTKQSG
+49 NQTPGINTEQSG
-61 SVDDNT
+61 SVGDNT

-97 DTTLNADDKNYQV
+97 DKTLIADDKNYQV
-110 TADITAEAKLPKSV
+110 TADITAEAKLPESV

-181 TQKDNFEANKDNLKV
+181 TQKDNFETNKDNLKV

-228 FSDFALVDTSTSNDS
+228 FSDFALVDTSTSDDS
-243 ILNSNGSSTGTDV
+243 ILNSSSTGTDV
-256 DASVGSTTETE
+256 DASVESTTETE

-290 AGTAL
+290 AGKAL

-331 TVKAVFTKI
+331 TVKAVFTEI

-356 NQDVTFDKEIFQL
+356 NQDITFDKEIFQL

-388 EENSTLTAD
+388 EKDSILTAD

-445 MLKNLTGDDYTEIQS
+445 MLKNLTDDDYTEIQS

-542 YTFVGWHEKEDL
+542 YTFVGWHEKKDL

-564 TLNSDK
+564 TLDSDK

-583 TIKYYKEVYNNATRK
+583 TINYYKEVYNNATRK

-605 AVSASGEVGA
+605 AVSASGKVGT
-615 TVQADKAP
+615 TVQAGEAP
-623 ALTTVPTGYERESA
+623 ALKTVPTGYKRESA
-637 HGMNANSNVTIAAD
+637 YGMNANSNVTIAAD

-657 VYYSLIRYTLVF
+657 VYYSLIRYTFVF
-669 NLNNDSVS
+669 NLNGTLLNVN
-677 SVPSYIKGHNYVRKI
+677 SYPVGS
-692 TVPMTSGVISVNG
+692 TSGSMTVNG
-705 KTYTNSDY
+705 TSYTSSQYRISN
-713 QIEDVVLGQD
+713 VVLGQD
-723 ISDLWPSD
+723 ISSQWP
-731 TSSTSPEVYDSQTI
+731 TSVNSVTSW
-745 HSYTIGGWSST
+745 GT
-756 TYYYNRLYFDYW
+756 TYQFKGWYN
-768 SSGNGNNKTKRYELT
+768 SSDGIFYVTKRYE
-783 EDLVENANDNH
+783 
-794 VVTYQAYWTPTGK
+794 VTKDMIEKGMNTNNEKTFVAYWQSGLSLYYVNYYLQDADNT
-807 PASVEYWLQ
+807 SV
-816 QADGSYTKSD
+816 YTNSS
-826 TYSQSFI
+826 YSQSLY
-833 RTGELFAK
+833 RS
-841 ELFGY
+841 
-846 TYLGLNQVP
+846 NDSV
-855 SGNYRP
+855 SGKDIDGFTLR
-861 SQTTTNPYVY
+861 TTTPVGYYNSGYRNDNGYNTNNYYY
-871 RFYYNRN
+871 RFYYDRN
-878 SYNIDYYY
+878 TYSIDYYY
-886 GSKRLETKNVLYEA
+886 NGSNINTISSIPFEQN
-900 DINSPT
+900 INSST

-985 ADPSRRYYNFDSW
+985 ADPSRRYYNFDGW

-1035 LDADNNNNQLAADK
+1035 LDSDNKNNQLAADK

-1055 LNYQQVVSESAL
+1055 LNYKQVVSESAL
-1067 AITGYR
+1067 AITGYH
-1073 PDANSKSVV
+1073 PDASSKSVE
-1082 LDYDADNNIITFYY
+1082 LDYDADHNIITFYY

-1140 VDKGYLASQLGTTLE
+1140 VDKGYLAKQLDTTPE

-1169 TLTSSSDNNVI
+1169 TLTSSSDKNVI

-1185 PYNTAHITVNYL
+1185 PYDTAHITVNYL

-1228 GYTYAQSKDSNGDKN
+1228 GYTYAQSEDSNGDKN

-1265 YIEAVSKEKNYDDI
+1265 YIEAVSKEKNYDGI

-1304 EISFTGSQIDA
+1304 GISFTGSQIDA
-1315 GSSAVTPSIALVSS
+1315 GSSAVTPKIALVSS

-1340 IIYVAGTLTVNKQ
+1340 IIYVAGTLTVK
-1353 PVTVIVNGQDKEK
+1353 P
-1366 TYDGVAESISYDDLV
+1366 
-1381 INDSSGLYKESDIRF
+1381 
-1396 TGDKTLSATD
+1396 
-1406 AGTYNLTLQGKF
+1406 
-1418 TNRNANFEV
+1418 
-1427 TFQVSDGRLLIKSRP
+1427 RP

-1538 AMTGGKFEISKWNGN
+1538 ALTGGKFEISKWNGN

-1596 LDNSV
+1596 LDSSV

-1627 TISSLENVKVLEG
+1627 TISSLENVKVLKG

>member
-22 GAIAVIVFFVTIYAL
+22 GAIAVIVVFVTTYAL

-49 NQTPGINTKQSG
+49 NQTPGINTEQSG

-67 TSTSFSTENSD
+67 TSTSLSTENSD

-97 DTTLNADDKNYQV
+97 DTTLIADDKNYQV
-110 TADITAEAKLPKSV
+110 TADITAEAKLPESV
-124 ALEVNQVKPEEDT
+124 ALEVNQVKPEDDT

-181 TQKDNFEANKDNLKV
+181 TQKDSFEANKDNLKV

-228 FSDFALVDTSTSNDS
+228 FSDFALVDTSTSDDS

-256 DASVGSTTETE
+256 DASVESTTETE

-318 ETVTADTIVTSNL
+318 ETVTADTIVTSDL
-331 TVKAVFTKI
+331 TVKAVFTEI

-388 EENSTLTAD
+388 EEDSTLTAD

-440 YTVHY
+440 YTVYY

-460 VTNHGVLGSTVR
+460 VTNHGVLGSTV
-472 SQVLS
+472 SPQVLS
-477 YDYATFEKTEAT
+477 YDYAIFEKTEAT

-515 GGSYIPYLTGL
+515 GGSYIPYQTGL

-564 TLNSDK
+564 TLDSDK

-583 TIKYYKEVYNNATRK
+583 TINYYKEVYNNATGT

-605 AVSASGEVGA
+605 AVSASGKVGA
-615 TVQADKAP
+615 TVQADEAP
-623 ALTTVPTGYERESA
+623 DLTTVPTGYERESA
-637 HGMNANSNVTIAAD
+637 YGMNANSNVTIAAD

-657 VYYSLIRYTLVF
+657 VYYSLVRYTFVF
-669 NLNNDSVS
+669 NLNGTLLNVN
-677 SVPSYIKGHNYVRKI
+677 SYQVGS
-692 TVPMTSGVISVNG
+692 TSGSMTVNG
-705 KTYTNSDY
+705 TSYTSSQYRISN
-713 QIEDVVLGQD
+713 VVLGQD
-723 ISDLWPSD
+723 ISSQWP
-731 TSSTSPEVYDSQTI
+731 TSVNSVTS
-745 HSYTIGGWSST
+745 GRT
-756 TYYYNRLYFDYW
+756 TYQFKGWYN
-768 SSGNGNNKTKRYELT
+768 SSDRIFYVTKRYE
-783 EDLVENANDNH
+783 
-794 VVTYQAYWTPTGK
+794 VTKDMIEKGMNTNNEKTFVAYWQSGLSLYYVNYYLQDADNT
-807 PASVEYWLQ
+807 SV
-816 QADGSYTKSD
+816 YTNSS
-826 TYSQSFI
+826 YSQSLY
-833 RTGELFAK
+833 RSNDSL
-841 ELFGY
+841 
-846 TYLGLNQVP
+846 
-855 SGNYRP
+855 SGKDIDGFTLR
-861 SQTTTNPYVY
+861 TTTPAGYYSSGYWNDNGYNTNNYYY
-871 RFYYNRN
+871 RFYYDRN
-878 SYNIDYYY
+878 TYSIDYYY
-886 GSKRLETKNVLYEA
+886 NGSNINTISSIPFEQN
-900 DINSPT
+900 INSST

-972 TQEVEKHKTATSV
+972 TQEVEKYKTATSV
-985 ADPSRRYYNFDSW
+985 ADPSRQYYNFDGW

-1009 WSRPVTSD
+1009 WSQPVTSD

-1101 QVSYRVDYVLKDN
+1101 QVSYRVDYVLQDN

-1140 VDKGYLASQLGTTLE
+1140 VDKGYLASQLGTMPE

-1185 PYNTAHITVNYL
+1185 PYDTAHITVNYL

-1206 QEPLNTT
+1206 QAPLNTT

-1228 GYTYAQSKDSNGDKN
+1228 GYTYAQSEDSNGDKN

-1265 YIEAVSKEKNYDDI
+1265 YIEAVSKEKNYDGI

-1291 SYKELLETGDSLT
+1291 SYKELLETDDSLT
-1304 EISFTGSQIDA
+1304 GISFTGSQIDA

-1418 TNRNANFEV
+1418 TNSNANFEV
-1427 TFQVSDGRLLIKSRP
+1427 TFQVSDGRLLIKPRP

-1489 TATGP
+1489 TATGS
-1494 SDNTFTYTAMNTA
+1494 SDNTFTYTAMNAA

-1513 DIATVYGRLTVT
+1513 NIATVYGRLTVT

-1538 AMTGGKFEISKWNGN
+1538 ALTGGKFEISKWNGN

-1627 TISSLENVKVLEG
+1627 TISNLENVKVLEG

-1662 GSGRMFYVLVGLAL
+1662 GSGRMFYVLAGLAL

>member
-22 GAIAVIVFFVTIYAL
+22 GAIAVIVVFVTTYAL

-49 NQTPGINTKQSG
+49 NQTPGINTEQSG

-67 TSTSFSTENSD
+67 TSTSLSTENSD

-97 DTTLNADDKNYQV
+97 DTTLIADDKNYQV
-110 TADITAEAKLPKSV
+110 TADITAEAKLPESV
-124 ALEVNQVKPEEDT
+124 ALEVNQVKPEDDT

-146 DTLSLN
+146 DTLPLN

-228 FSDFALVDTSTSNDS
+228 FSDFALVDTSTSDDS

-318 ETVTADTIVTSNL
+318 ETVTADTIVTSDL
-331 TVKAVFTKI
+331 TVKAVFTEI

-388 EENSTLTAD
+388 EEDSTLTAD

-445 MLKNLTGDDYTEIQS
+445 MLKNLTDDDYTEIQS

-472 SQVLS
+472 PQVLS
-477 YDYATFEKTEAT
+477 YDYAIFEKTEAT

-564 TLNSDK
+564 TLDSDK

-605 AVSASGEVGA
+605 AVSASGKVGT
-615 TVQADKAP
+615 TVQADQAP
-623 ALTTVPTGYERESA
+623 ALTTVPTGYKRESA
-637 HGMNANSNVTIAAD
+637 YGMNANSNVTIAAD

-657 VYYSLIRYTLVF
+657 VYYSLVRYTFVF
-669 NLNNDSVS
+669 NLNGTLLDVN
-677 SVPSYIKGHNYVRKI
+677 SYQVGS
-692 TVPMTSGVISVNG
+692 TSGSMTVNG
-705 KTYTNSDY
+705 TSYTSSQYRISN
-713 QIEDVVLGQD
+713 VVLGQD
-723 ISDLWPSD
+723 ISSQWP
-731 TSSTSPEVYDSQTI
+731 TSVNSVTS
-745 HSYTIGGWSST
+745 GKT
-756 TYYYNRLYFDYW
+756 TYQFKGWYNSSDRIYYV
-768 SSGNGNNKTKRYELT
+768 TKRYEVTKDMIEKGMNTNNEKTFVAYWQSGLIT
-783 EDLVENANDNH
+783 KQVDYYLQSANDPN
-794 VVTYQAYWTPTGK
+794 VYELSSK
-807 PASVEYWLQ
+807 
-816 QADGSYTKSD
+816 
-826 TYSQSFI
+826 YSQFYNSP
-833 RTGELFAK
+833 ANAV
-841 ELFGY
+841 
-846 TYLGLNQVP
+846 LNPKNIAGFTITETP
-855 SGNYRP
+855 SGYSNSTGYYYG
-861 SQTTTNPYVY
+861 STYVVDHY
-871 RFYYNRN
+871 RFYYTRN
-878 SYNIDYYY
+878 TYSIDYYY
-886 GSKRLETKNVLYEA
+886 NGSNINTISSIPFEQN
-900 DINSPT
+900 INSST

-972 TQEVEKHKTATSV
+972 IQEVEKYKTATSV
-985 ADPSRRYYNFDSW
+985 ADPSRQYYNFDGW

-1009 WSRPVTSD
+1009 WSQPVTSD

-1128 GSTISV
+1128 GSTILV

-1265 YIEAVSKEKNYDDI
+1265 YIEAVSKEKNYDGI

-1291 SYKELLETGDSLT
+1291 SYKDLLETGDSLT
-1304 EISFTGSQIDA
+1304 GISFTGSQIDA

-1418 TNRNANFEV
+1418 TNSNANFEV
-1427 TFQVSDGRLLIKSRP
+1427 TFQVSDGRLLIKPRP

-1461 QTVTASEP
+1461 RTVTASEP
-1469 TADTGFVTGEGLLY
+1469 TADKGFVTGEGLLY

-1489 TATGP
+1489 TATGS

-1538 AMTGGKFEISKWNGN
+1538 ALTGGKFEISKWNGN

-1601 YFAVTESQAENGQSS
+1601 YFVVTESQAENGQSS

>member
-22 GAIAVIVFFVTIYAL
+22 GAIAVIVFFVTTYAL
-37 ILPALTLDSNAA
+37 ILPTLTLDSNAA
-49 NQTPGINTKQSG
+49 NQTPGINTEQSG

-67 TSTSFSTENSD
+67 TSTSLSTENSD

-86 VSSQDEQLVTT
+86 VSSRDEQLVTT
-97 DTTLNADDKNYQV
+97 DTTLIADDKNYQV
-110 TADITAEAKLPKSV
+110 TADITAEAKLPESV

-228 FSDFALVDTSTSNDS
+228 FSDFALVDTSTSDDS
-243 ILNSNGSSTGTDV
+243 ILNSSSTGTDV
-256 DASVGSTTETE
+256 DASVESTTETE

-318 ETVTADTIVTSNL
+318 ETVTADTIVTSDL
-331 TVKAVFTKI
+331 TVKAVFTEI
-340 SIYTVTVNYYY
+340 LIYTVTVNYYY

-388 EENSTLTAD
+388 EEDSTLTAE

-460 VTNHGVLGSTVR
+460 VTNHGVLGSTV
-472 SQVLS
+472 SPQVLS
-477 YDYATFEKTEAT
+477 YDYAIFEKTEAT
-489 KLTQSQGQNLYVYY
+489 KLTQSQGQDLYVYY

-515 GGSYIPYLTGL
+515 GGSYIPYQTGL

-564 TLNSDK
+564 TLDSDK

-583 TIKYYKEVYNNATRK
+583 TINYYKEVYNNATRK

-605 AVSASGEVGA
+605 AVSASGKVGT
-615 TVQADKAP
+615 TVQADEAP
-623 ALTTVPTGYERESA
+623 ALTTVPTGYKRESA
-637 HGMNANSNVTIAAD
+637 YGMNANSNVTIAAD

-657 VYYSLIRYTLVF
+657 VYYSLVRYTLVF
-669 NLNNDSVS
+669 NTRGRTYDSRGYATGDYITGRVVKNGTTYSTQYTVS
-677 SVPSYIKGHNYVRKI
+677 N
-692 TVPMTSGVISVNG
+692 
-705 KTYTNSDY
+705 
-713 QIEDVVLGQD
+713 VVLGED
-723 ISDLWPSD
+723 ISKRWPSG
-731 TSSTSPEVYDSQTI
+731 TSEVISPSSSYQFVGWVPASNPSGSTSV
-745 HSYTIGGWSST
+745 
-756 TYYYNRLYFDYW
+756 
-768 SSGNGNNKTKRYELT
+768 TKRDKLTTDIIANANSSNQIIYNAKWQAGLLEKDVNYYLQSADDENSYELS
-783 EDLVENANDNH
+783 DL
-794 VVTYQAYWTPTGK
+794 
-807 PASVEYWLQ
+807 
-816 QADGSYTKSD
+816 
-826 TYSQSFI
+826 SQSFYSGYTSYLNPKAI
-833 RTGELFAK
+833 D
-841 ELFGY
+841 GY
-846 TYLGLNQVP
+846 TYSYSNNEGLYNYNYSTNQ
-855 SGNYRP
+855 SYYRIY
-861 SQTTTNPYVY
+861 N
-871 RFYYNRN
+871 FYYTRN
-878 SYNIDYYY
+878 KYQIDYYY
-886 GSKRLETKNVLYEA
+886 KGNLIKTTGISIPFGRN
-900 DINSPT
+900 INSST

-952 VAPTFNVT
+952 VAPTYKVT

-985 ADPSRRYYNFDSW
+985 ADPSRRYYNFDGW

-1035 LDADNNNNQLAADK
+1035 LDSDNKNNQLAADK

-1055 LNYQQVVSESAL
+1055 LNYKQVVSESAL
-1067 AITGYR
+1067 AITGYH
-1073 PDANSKSVV
+1073 PDASSKSVE
-1082 LDYDADNNIITFYY
+1082 LDYDADHNIITFYY

-1140 VDKGYLASQLGTTLE
+1140 VDKGYLAKQLDTTPE

-1169 TLTSSSDNNVI
+1169 TLTSSSDKNVI

-1228 GYTYAQSKDSNGDKN
+1228 GYTYAQSEDSNGDKN

-1265 YIEAVSKEKNYDDI
+1265 YIEAVSKEKNYDGI

-1304 EISFTGSQIDA
+1304 GISFTGSQIDA

-1353 PVTVIVNGQDKEK
+1353 SVTVIVNGQDKEK

-1427 TFQVSDGRLLIKSRP
+1427 TFQVSDGRLLIKPRP

-1461 QTVTASEP
+1461 RTVTASEP

-1538 AMTGGKFEISKWNGN
+1538 ALTGGKFEISKWNGN

-1662 GSGRMFYVLVGLAL
+1662 GSGRMFYVLVGLSL

>member
-22 GAIAVIVFFVTIYAL
+22 GAIAVIVVFVTTYAL

-49 NQTPGINTKQSG
+49 NQMPGINTEQSG
-61 SVDDNT
+61 SVDGNT
-67 TSTSFSTENSD
+67 TSTSLSTENSD

-97 DTTLNADDKNYQV
+97 DTTLIADDKNYQV
-110 TADITAEAKLPKSV
+110 TADITAEAKLPESV
-124 ALEVNQVKPEEDT
+124 ALEVNQVKPEDDT

-196 VHIKTDGSTEVLD
+196 VHIKTDGSTEILD
-209 AEVAGDGNQVTTV
+209 AEVAGDGNQVTAV

-228 FSDFALVDTSTSNDS
+228 FSDFALVDTSTSDDS
-243 ILNSNGSSTGTDV
+243 ILNSSSTGTDV
-256 DASVGSTTETE
+256 DASVESTTETE

-278 NDDSEITSTQIE
+278 NEDSEITSTQIE

-318 ETVTADTIVTSNL
+318 ETVTADTIVTSDL
-331 TVKAVFTKI
+331 TVKAVFTEI

-388 EENSTLTAD
+388 EEDSTLTAD

-406 IELKSGDLAI
+406 IELQLGDLAI

-460 VTNHGVLGSTVR
+460 VTNHGVLGSTV
-472 SQVLS
+472 SPQVLS
-477 YDYATFEKTEAT
+477 YDYAIFEKTEAT

-515 GGSYIPYLTGL
+515 GGSYIPYQTGL

-564 TLNSDK
+564 TLDSDK

-583 TIKYYKEVYNNATRK
+583 TINYYKEVYNNATGT

-605 AVSASGEVGA
+605 AVSASGKVGT
-615 TVQADKAP
+615 TVQADEAP

-637 HGMNANSNVTIAAD
+637 YGMNANSNVTIAAD

-657 VYYSLIRYTLVF
+657 VYYSLVRYTFVF
-669 NLNNDSVS
+669 NLNG
-677 SVPSYIKGHNYVRKI
+677 PYY
-692 TVPMTSGVISVNG
+692 
-705 KTYTNSDY
+705 YTNGFSTGRISKNGSDY
-713 QIEDVVLGQD
+713 YNSNYTIQNVVLGQD
-723 ISDLWPSD
+723 ISSQWPSGDDVTD
-731 TSSTSPEVYDSQTI
+731 TYNYYSFV
-745 HSYTIGGWSST
+745 GWSSNT
-756 TYYYNRLYFDYW
+756 TTVLFVTRRHEVTVDMILGADSSNRKTYTANWQTGLITKQVDYYLQSANDPNVYELSSKYSQFYNSQANTMLNPKNIAGFTITEKPSGYPNSTGYYYYGSIY
-768 SSGNGNNKTKRYELT
+768 
-783 EDLVENANDNH
+783 
-794 VVTYQAYWTPTGK
+794 VV
-807 PASVEYWLQ
+807 
-816 QADGSYTKSD
+816 DH
-826 TYSQSFI
+826 
-833 RTGELFAK
+833 
-841 ELFGY
+841 
-846 TYLGLNQVP
+846 
-855 SGNYRP
+855 
-861 SQTTTNPYVY
+861 Y
-871 RFYYNRN
+871 RFYYTRN
-878 SYNIDYYY
+878 IYSIDYYY
-886 GSKRLETKNVLYEA
+886 NGSNINTISSIPFEQN
-900 DINSPT
+900 INSST

-972 TQEVEKHKTATSV
+972 TQEVEKYKIATSV
-985 ADPSRRYYNFDSW
+985 ADPSRQYYNFDGW

-1009 WSRPVTSD
+1009 WSQPVTSD
-1017 TTLYA
+1017 TKLYA

-1049 TVTSPA
+1049 TVTGPA

-1101 QVSYRVDYVLKDN
+1101 QVSYRVDYVLQDN

-1128 GSTISV
+1128 GSTISI

-1140 VDKGYLASQLGTTLE
+1140 VDKDYLAKQLDTTPE

-1185 PYNTAHITVNYL
+1185 PYDTAHITVNYL

-1228 GYTYAQSKDSNGDKN
+1228 GYTYAQSEDSNGDKN

-1265 YIEAVSKEKNYDDI
+1265 YIEAISKEKNYDGI

-1291 SYKELLETGDSLT
+1291 SYKDLLETDDSLT
-1304 EISFTGSQIDA
+1304 GISFIGSQIDA
-1315 GSSAVTPSIALVSS
+1315 GSSAVTPNIALVSS

-1396 TGDKTLSATD
+1396 TGDKTLPATD

-1418 TNRNANFEV
+1418 TNSNANFEV
-1427 TFQVSDGRLLIKSRP
+1427 TFQVSDGRLLIKPRP

-1450 EKGYDGMALTA
+1450 EKGYDGMALKA

-1469 TADTGFVTGEGLLY
+1469 TAATGFVTGEGLLY

-1489 TATGP
+1489 TATGS
-1494 SDNTFTYTAMNTA
+1494 SDNTFTYTAMNAA

-1538 AMTGGKFEISKWNGN
+1538 ALTGGKFEISKWNGN

-1627 TISSLENVKVLEG
+1627 TISNLENVKVLEG

-1676 MLVTLAYRQYQK
+1676 MLVTLAYRPYQK

>member
-22 GAIAVIVFFVTIYAL
+22 GAIAVIVVFVTTYAL

-49 NQTPGINTKQSG
+49 NQMPGINTEQSG
-61 SVDDNT
+61 SVDGNT
-67 TSTSFSTENSD
+67 TSTSLSTENSD

-97 DTTLNADDKNYQV
+97 DTTLIADDKNYQV
-110 TADITAEAKLPKSV
+110 TADITAEAKLPESV
-124 ALEVNQVKPEEDT
+124 ALEVNQVKPEDDT

-196 VHIKTDGSTEVLD
+196 VHIKTDGSTEILD
-209 AEVAGDGNQVTTV
+209 AEVAGDGNQVTAV

-228 FSDFALVDTSTSNDS
+228 FSDFALVDTSTSDDS
-243 ILNSNGSSTGTDV
+243 ILNSSSTGTDV
-256 DASVGSTTETE
+256 DASVESTTETE

-278 NDDSEITSTQIE
+278 NEDSEITSTQIE

-318 ETVTADTIVTSNL
+318 ETVTADTIVTSDL
-331 TVKAVFTKI
+331 TVKAVFTEI

-388 EENSTLTAD
+388 EEDSTLTAD

-406 IELKSGDLAI
+406 IELQLGDLAI

-460 VTNHGVLGSTVR
+460 VTNHGVLGSTV
-472 SQVLS
+472 SPQVLS
-477 YDYATFEKTEAT
+477 CDYAIFEKTEAT

-515 GGSYIPYLTGL
+515 GGSYIPYQTGL

-564 TLNSDK
+564 TLDSDK

-583 TIKYYKEVYNNATRK
+583 TINYYKEVYNNATGT

-605 AVSASGEVGA
+605 AVSASGKVGT
-615 TVQADKAP
+615 TVQADEAP

-637 HGMNANSNVTIAAD
+637 YGMNANSNVTIAAD

-657 VYYSLIRYTLVF
+657 VYYSLVRYTFVF
-669 NLNNDSVS
+669 NLNG
-677 SVPSYIKGHNYVRKI
+677 PYY
-692 TVPMTSGVISVNG
+692 
-705 KTYTNSDY
+705 YTNGFSTGRISKNGSDY
-713 QIEDVVLGQD
+713 YNSNYTIQNVVLGQD
-723 ISDLWPSD
+723 ISSQWPSGDDVTD
-731 TSSTSPEVYDSQTI
+731 TYNYYSFV
-745 HSYTIGGWSST
+745 GWSSNT
-756 TYYYNRLYFDYW
+756 TTVLFVTRRHEVTVDMILGADSSNRKTYTANWQTGLITKQVDYYLQSANDPNVYELSSKYSQFYNSQANTMLNPKNIAGFTITEKPSGYPNSTGYYYGSTY
-768 SSGNGNNKTKRYELT
+768 
-783 EDLVENANDNH
+783 
-794 VVTYQAYWTPTGK
+794 VV
-807 PASVEYWLQ
+807 
-816 QADGSYTKSD
+816 DH
-826 TYSQSFI
+826 
-833 RTGELFAK
+833 
-841 ELFGY
+841 
-846 TYLGLNQVP
+846 
-855 SGNYRP
+855 
-861 SQTTTNPYVY
+861 Y
-871 RFYYNRN
+871 RFYYTRN
-878 SYNIDYYY
+878 IYSIDYYN
-886 GSKRLETKNVLYEA
+886 GSNINTISSIPFEQN
-900 DINSPT
+900 INSST

-972 TQEVEKHKTATSV
+972 TQEVEKYKIATSV
-985 ADPSRRYYNFDSW
+985 ADPSRQYYNFDGW

-1009 WSRPVTSD
+1009 WSQPVTSD
-1017 TTLYA
+1017 TKLYA

-1049 TVTSPA
+1049 TVTGPA

-1101 QVSYRVDYVLKDN
+1101 QVSYRVDYVLQDN

-1128 GSTISV
+1128 GSTISI

-1140 VDKGYLASQLGTTLE
+1140 VDKDYLAKQLDTTPE

-1185 PYNTAHITVNYL
+1185 PYDTAHITVNYL

-1213 RKKPSQYT
+1213 RKKSSQYT

-1228 GYTYAQSKDSNGDKN
+1228 GYTYAQSEDSNGDKN

-1265 YIEAVSKEKNYDDI
+1265 YIEAISKEKNYDGI

-1291 SYKELLETGDSLT
+1291 SYKDLLETDDSLT
-1304 EISFTGSQIDA
+1304 GISFIGSQIDA
-1315 GSSAVTPSIALVSS
+1315 GSSAVTPNIALVSS

-1396 TGDKTLSATD
+1396 TGDKTLPATD

-1418 TNRNANFEV
+1418 TNSNANFEV
-1427 TFQVSDGRLLIKSRP
+1427 TFQVSDGRLLIKPRP

-1450 EKGYDGMALTA
+1450 EKGYDGMALKA

-1489 TATGP
+1489 TATGS
-1494 SDNTFTYTAMNTA
+1494 SDNTFTYTAMNAA

-1525 PTVNIQKTKTDWT
+1525 PTVNIQKTKMDWT
-1538 AMTGGKFEISKWNGN
+1538 ALTGGKFEISKWNGN

-1601 YFAVTESQAENGQSS
+1601 YFAVTESQAENGQSI

-1627 TISSLENVKVLEG
+1627 TISNLENVKVLEG

-1676 MLVTLAYRQYQK
+1676 MLVTLAYRPYQK

>member
-61 SVDDNT
+61 SVGDNT

-388 EENSTLTAD
+388 EEDSTLTAD
-397 AIYYPQEAV
+397 AIYYSQEAV

-445 MLKNLTGDDYTEIQS
+445 MLKNLTDDDYTEIQS
-460 VTNHGVLGSTVR
+460 VTNHGVLGSTV
-472 SQVLS
+472 SPQVLS

-489 KLTQSQGQNLYVYY
+489 KLTQSQGQDLYVYY

-515 GGSYIPYLTGL
+515 GGSYIPYQTGL

-542 YTFVGWHEKEDL
+542 YTFVGWHEKKDL

-564 TLNSDK
+564 TLDSDK

-583 TIKYYKEVYNNATRK
+583 TINYYKEVYNNATRK

-605 AVSASGEVGA
+605 AVSASGKVGT
-615 TVQADKAP
+615 TVQANQAP

-637 HGMNANSNVTIAAD
+637 YGMNANSNVTIAAD

-657 VYYSLIRYTLVF
+657 VYYSLIRYTFVF
-669 NLNNDSVS
+669 NLNGTLFNVN
-677 SVPSYIKGHNYVRKI
+677 SYPVGS
-692 TVPMTSGVISVNG
+692 TSGSMTVNG
-705 KTYTNSDY
+705 TSYTSSQYRISN
-713 QIEDVVLGQD
+713 VVLGQD
-723 ISDLWPSD
+723 ISSQWP
-731 TSSTSPEVYDSQTI
+731 TSVNSVTSW
-745 HSYTIGGWSST
+745 GT
-756 TYYYNRLYFDYW
+756 TYQFKGWYN
-768 SSGNGNNKTKRYELT
+768 SSDRKFYVTKRYE
-783 EDLVENANDNH
+783 
-794 VVTYQAYWTPTGK
+794 VTKDMIEKGMNTNNEKTFVAYWQSGLSLYYVNYYLQDADNT
-807 PASVEYWLQ
+807 SV
-816 QADGSYTKSD
+816 YTNSS
-826 TYSQSFI
+826 YSQSLY
-833 RTGELFAK
+833 RSNDSL
-841 ELFGY
+841 
-846 TYLGLNQVP
+846 
-855 SGNYRP
+855 SGKDIDGFTLR
-861 SQTTTNPYVY
+861 TTTPVGYYSSGYRNDNGDNTNNYYY
-871 RFYYNRN
+871 RFYYDRN
-878 SYNIDYYY
+878 TYSIDYYY
-886 GSKRLETKNVLYEA
+886 NGSNINTISSIPFEQN
-900 DINSPT
+900 INSST

-972 TQEVEKHKTATSV
+972 TQEVKKSKTATSV
-985 ADPSRRYYNFDSW
+985 ADPSRQYYNFDGW

-1009 WSRPVTSD
+1009 WSQPVTSD

-1049 TVTSPA
+1049 TVTSSA
-1055 LNYQQVVSESAL
+1055 LNYQQVISESAL
-1067 AITGYR
+1067 AITGYH
-1073 PDANSKSVV
+1073 PDANSKSVE
-1082 LDYDADNNIITFYY
+1082 LDYDADHNIITFYY

-1101 QVSYRVDYVLKDN
+1101 QVSYCVDYVLKDN

-1140 VDKGYLASQLGTTLE
+1140 VDKGYLAKQLDTTPE

-1169 TLTSSSDNNVI
+1169 TLTSSSDKNVI

-1185 PYNTAHITVNYL
+1185 PYDTAHITVNYL

-1265 YIEAVSKEKNYDDI
+1265 YIEAVSKEKNYDGI

-1291 SYKELLETGDSLT
+1291 SYKELLETDDSLT
-1304 EISFTGSQIDA
+1304 GISFTGSQIDA

-1353 PVTVIVNGQDKEK
+1353 SVTVIVNGQDKEK

-1406 AGTYNLTLQGKF
+1406 VGTYNLTLQGKF
-1418 TNRNANFEV
+1418 TNSNANFEV
-1427 TFQVSDGRLLIKSRP
+1427 TFQVSDGRLLIKPRP

-1489 TATGP
+1489 TDTGS
-1494 SDNTFTYTAMNTA
+1494 SDNTFTYTAMNAA

-1538 AMTGGKFEISKWNGN
+1538 ALTGGKFEISKWNGN

-1596 LDNSV
+1596 LDSSV

-1627 TISSLENVKVLEG
+1627 TISSLENVKVLKG

>member
-22 GAIAVIVFFVTIYAL
+22 GAIAVIVVFVTTYAL

-49 NQTPGINTKQSG
+49 NQTPGINTEQSG

-67 TSTSFSTENSD
+67 TSTSLSTENSD

-97 DTTLNADDKNYQV
+97 DTTLIADDKNYQV
-110 TADITAEAKLPKSV
+110 TADITAEAKLPESV
-124 ALEVNQVKPEEDT
+124 ALEVNQVKPEDDT

-181 TQKDNFEANKDNLKV
+181 TQKDSFEANKDNLKV

-228 FSDFALVDTSTSNDS
+228 FSDFALVDTSTSDDS
-243 ILNSNGSSTGTDV
+243 ILNSSSTGTDV
-256 DASVGSTTETE
+256 DASVESTTETE

-318 ETVTADTIVTSNL
+318 ETVTADTIVTSDL
-331 TVKAVFTKI
+331 TVKAVFTEI

-388 EENSTLTAD
+388 EEDSTLTAD

-460 VTNHGVLGSTVR
+460 VTNHGVLGSTV
-472 SQVLS
+472 SPQVLS
-477 YDYATFEKTEAT
+477 YDYAIFEKTEAT

-515 GGSYIPYLTGL
+515 GGSYIPYQTGL

-564 TLNSDK
+564 TLDSDK

-583 TIKYYKEVYNNATRK
+583 TINYYKEVYNNATGT

-605 AVSASGEVGA
+605 AVSASGKVSA
-615 TVQADKAP
+615 TVQADEAP
-623 ALTTVPTGYERESA
+623 DLTTVPTGYERESA
-637 HGMNANSNVTIAAD
+637 YGMNANSNVTIAAD

-657 VYYSLIRYTLVF
+657 VYYSLVRYTFVF
-669 NLNNDSVS
+669 NLNG
-677 SVPSYIKGHNYVRKI
+677 PYY
-692 TVPMTSGVISVNG
+692 
-705 KTYTNSDY
+705 YTNGFSTGRISKNGSDY
-713 QIEDVVLGQD
+713 YNSNYTIQNVVLGQD
-723 ISDLWPSD
+723 ISSQWPSGDDVTD
-731 TSSTSPEVYDSQTI
+731 TYNYYSFV
-745 HSYTIGGWSST
+745 GWSSNT
-756 TYYYNRLYFDYW
+756 TTVLFVTRRHEVTEDMILGADSSNRKTYTANWQTGLITKQVDYYLQSANDPNVYELSSKYSQFYNSQANTMLNPKNIAGFTITETPSGYSNSTGYYYGSTY
-768 SSGNGNNKTKRYELT
+768 
-783 EDLVENANDNH
+783 
-794 VVTYQAYWTPTGK
+794 VV
-807 PASVEYWLQ
+807 
-816 QADGSYTKSD
+816 DH
-826 TYSQSFI
+826 
-833 RTGELFAK
+833 
-841 ELFGY
+841 
-846 TYLGLNQVP
+846 
-855 SGNYRP
+855 
-861 SQTTTNPYVY
+861 Y
-871 RFYYNRN
+871 RFYYTRN
-878 SYNIDYYY
+878 TYSIDYYY
-886 GSKRLETKNVLYEA
+886 NGSNINTISSIPFEQN
-900 DINSPT
+900 INSST

-972 TQEVEKHKTATSV
+972 TQEVEKYKTATSV
-985 ADPSRRYYNFDSW
+985 ADPSRQYYNFDGW

-1009 WSRPVTSD
+1009 WSQPVTSD

-1101 QVSYRVDYVLKDN
+1101 QVSYRVDYVLQDN

-1140 VDKGYLASQLGTTLE
+1140 VDKDYLAKQLDTTPD

-1185 PYNTAHITVNYL
+1185 PYDTAHITVNYL

-1228 GYTYAQSKDSNGDKN
+1228 GYTYAQSEDSNGDKN

-1265 YIEAVSKEKNYDDI
+1265 YIEAVSKEKNYDGI

-1291 SYKELLETGDSLT
+1291 SYKDLLETDDSLT
-1304 EISFTGSQIDA
+1304 GISFTGSQIDA

-1418 TNRNANFEV
+1418 TNSNANFEV
-1427 TFQVSDGRLLIKSRP
+1427 TFQVSDGRLLIKPRP

-1489 TATGP
+1489 TATGS
-1494 SDNTFTYTAMNTA
+1494 SDNTFTYTAMNAA

-1513 DIATVYGRLTVT
+1513 NIATVYGRLTVT

-1538 AMTGGKFEISKWNGN
+1538 ALTGGKFEISKWNGN

-1627 TISSLENVKVLEG
+1627 TISNLENVKVLEG

-1662 GSGRMFYVLVGLAL
+1662 GSGRMFYVLAGLAL